1 MAKNFKKKRLFT
13 VAALTVLLALA
24 MLVFASCET
33 GKTYTLTFETGN
45 GSAVSPIKAK
55 AGDKIQLPDEPTL
68 DGHRFDGWYLSE
80 DFSGEKAALP
90 ETMPAENRTYY
101 AKFTAIKTAT
111 LTLDAAG
118 GVLETSVFE
127 LEAGEKVWRI
137 VSQAVPSLTGAVFGG
152 WFNGNS
158 AVTENTVMPANG
170 LTLTARY
177 KASYVVEVYLEDLN
191 GEYGAPTDQVTF
203 EGGSDWL
210 GREVRLGASVLK
222 APEGFLLDQTKTQPI
237 TLVAGENVY
246 KAYFYRADGYVY
258 YFVNTPQGAEAEGE
272 MDFATVT
279 YGAPHTVSESMFTVR
294 GYRFAGWSDS
304 PEGEVVYAAG
314 DEISQVKGTIMLYA
328 RWNYGAT
335 DAGGGADRI
344 YLLME
349 SPLKAVLERPVLG
362 EKTGSYD
369 PDTRLFEF
377 EIADGRTLKGRMHAD
392 GKGFAYFDG
401 DMTLTLTQVDGTA
414 AGKATIALDGLDAAL
429 YTPENG
435 AATEGSYTRVSPSVY
450 QFSSESVRFRFRI
463 EKSDG
468 EDVFVMSD
476 GYEGTYYYYNGGISY
491 PVVIL
496 DGFGAAAYLADSE
509 SSLLTG
515 AYAPS
520 GEEIE
525 VTYPNGDGEVRFLCR
540 LGEEQGRTTSGD
552 VVTVTVFYLA
562 DDTRGEYAIED
573 LSGAETYFYSDGFGK
588 AYYGEGAERRE
599 VDYVYYREHGYYV
612 VIDGKINYFGFVSM
626 YLDGKNVFGC
636 LNMTAKT
643 GGLAEHNTV
652 WTEEN
657 ARSGFTVKLRI
668 LDSRTAAIE
677 VSMTNGRWQR
687 VVTGENTYDGDA
699 KIYHFAAEWFAP
711 DTENIKYEQLL
722 APFYGDFYYKSQGT
736 SSFVIA
742 DDAFSE
748 YTVYDGSAV
757 YTLKCDGFGKG
768 SLLKRGDA
776 NSVPI
781 VYDYRHGYETENA
794 SYGFISFTLQMSLF
808 TVRVNEDTKE
818 GQLVTEFT
826 ELENRLPEQGEKFCF
841 AAVDYIGSEEVLYIP
856 ENITEVAPDAV
867 QGLLTL
873 KMVIFGDKVTTVGD
887 RAFVGNPYL
896 VSVIFGT
903 GIDHIGDD
911 AFSMATYLIDIH
923 FPNAEK
929 APSYI
934 GKNAFYRLDGIA
946 LVPST
951 TEWGG
956 LMTVYV
962 GGSFWGDASPS
973 AYVTLFNVNNK
984 AQDKDGNEVGAYSND
999 YSDFVTIAS
1008 EAGTD
1013 KKGKTYNLADG
1024 NKLFLSGGDSAIL
1037 FVEADGVT
1045 RRIWGAYRYDDYEK
1059 ITFRAGFTVDGEAVL
1074 YYGKPSGDDFVL
1086 RDKVFGAY
1094 DDGYITVVFDGY
1106 GAASVVI
1113 NAELSDGTYTLNGNE
1128 ITFAGIDGLASASF
1142 IPSETQENSS
1152 KLTLTYGGSSHTLT
1166 YTGKE
1171 KGSYYDLKLG
1181 AKIELDGK
1189 NIDNEGGTA
1198 KIYFKHQEYERK
1210 YKLEGTKLYIIWIE
1224 GTDGSEDVLWNWS
1237 FNSST
1242 RKITGY
1248 WNYHLDE
1255 YEYYFEFGLL
1265 AEGEEKGAYTSAAG
1279 DKLTLDGFFVA
1290 EYTPASGQAEKWNYF
1305 MMSDVSVLLT
1315 SGESY
1320 KLLVLDDASFTETE
1334 VTETSVAGQYYVA
1347 ERSYKVW
1354 LDGNGNMLYDSNMSV
1369 YTYVVEGNVFKL
1381 TSYDDSGTPHVHEG
1395 KFALETDGY
1404 IETAFYSYGYSYLR
1418 LFKEKLE
1425 YTTVSFKLDDK
1436 SYTLAIFENKFVYA
1450 YQYGQ
1455 AIAYTGSVAD
1465 YAAAKAAIA
1474 AKEDF
1479 EVTLDGTVYTASY
1492 DSDSW
1497 AWTFTPKS

>member
-841 AAVDYIGSEEVLYIP
+841 AAVDES
-856 ENITEVAPDAV
+856 
-867 QGLLTL
+867 
-873 KMVIFGDKVTTVGD
+873 
-887 RAFVGNPYL
+887 
-896 VSVIFGT
+896 
-903 GIDHIGDD
+903 
-911 AFSMATYLIDIH
+911 
-923 FPNAEK
+923 
-929 APSYI
+929 
-934 GKNAFYRLDGIA
+934 GKG
-946 LVPST
+946 
-951 TEWGG
+951 
-956 LMTVYV
+956 
-962 GGSFWGDASPS
+962 S
-973 AYVTLFNVNNK
+973 AYISFP
-984 AQDKDGNEVGAYSND
+984 DG
-999 YSDFVTIAS
+999 
-1008 EAGTD
+1008 
-1013 KKGKTYNLADG
+1013 
-1024 NKLFLSGGDSAIL
+1024 SGG
-1037 FVEADGVT
+1037 FV
-1045 RRIWGAYRYDDYEK
+1045 
-1059 ITFRAGFTVDGEAVL
+1059 
-1074 YYGKPSGDDFVL
+1074 
-1086 RDKVFGAY
+1086 
-1094 DDGYITVVFDGY
+1094 
-1106 GAASVVI
+1106 
-1113 NAELSDGTYTLNGNE
+1113 
-1128 ITFAGIDGLASASF
+1128 AGIDGAYTAVVFGNADGETVYVEYIFTADFFAQGFEALAQDGYASFVFRYYPAMGNYFFVFDSSEQENYVIDDGESRIEFSVNGDGTAWLNSLLCAVTRDGDEFVLTTASGARGVVRVVGDGTAQLASSERGTYFALADGTPTLEKEMLFLDGFGGATMQRYVAATETSESRIEDVASGTYVRLDSASGYYEYDVSF
-1142 IPSETQENSS
+1142 ADGGYENFRFAYGTITVGNSAVAVYILYDESREETFETSDGG
-1152 KLTLTYGGSSHTLT
+1152 TLLIDAYGQATFEDASG
-1166 YTGKE
+1166 E
-1171 KGSYYDLKLG
+1171 KRAAIASRAADTV
-1181 AKIELDGK
+1181 IEGRELMRVRVLDADGK
-1189 NIDNEGGTA
+1189 NYGAEKTYAVSEENGKKRLLPVDGGLGV
-1198 KIYFKHQEYERK
+1198 YFL
-1210 YKLEGTKLYIIWIE
+1210 LEGDKIL
-1224 GTDGSEDVLWNWS
+1224 SES
-1237 FNSST
+1237 
-1242 RKITGY
+1242 K
-1248 WNYHLDE
+1248 
-1255 YEYYFEFGLL
+1255 
-1265 AEGEEKGAYTSAAG
+1265 
-1279 DKLTLDGFFVA
+1279 
-1290 EYTPASGQAEKWNYF
+1290 
-1305 MMSDVSVLLT
+1305 
-1315 SGESY
+1315 
-1320 KLLVLDDASFTETE
+1320 LVLDGLGGGVLYCGETQSEVKGTYTAAERENEWIFRPDGTETE
-1334 VTETSVAGQYYVA
+1334 SFRFALMRGVPTTERESFDLFAVYAEQWECTLLSADWEVAAFGGYGSGTFIDRLGRVFSVYCEIVDENTVRIYGAAFG
-1347 ERSYKVW
+1347 EMW
-1354 LDGNGNMLYDSNMSV
+1354 LTADFLSGTFELYD
-1369 YTYVVEGNVFKL
+1369 
-1381 TSYDDSGTPHVHEG
+1381 
-1395 KFALETDGY
+1395 
-1404 IETAFYSYGYSYLR
+1404 
-1418 LFKEKLE
+1418 
-1425 YTTVSFKLDDK
+1425 
-1436 SYTLAIFENKFVYA
+1436 
-1450 YQYGQ
+1450 Q
-1455 AIAYTGSVAD
+1455 APA
-1465 YAAAKAAIA
+1465 
-1474 AKEDF
+1474 E
-1479 EVTLDGTVYTASY
+1479 
-1492 DSDSW
+1492 
-1497 AWTFTPKS
+1497 

>member
-13 VAALTVLLALA
+13 VAALIVLLALA
-24 MLVFASCET
+24 MLVFAACET

-55 AGDKIQLPDEPTL
+55 AGDKIDLPDEPTL

-279 YGAPHTVSESMFTVR
+279 YGAPHTVSESLFTVR

-392 GKGFAYFDG
+392 GKGFAYFDS
-401 DMTLTLTQVDGTA
+401 DMTLTLTQRDGTA

-573 LSGAETYFYSDGFGK
+573 LNGAETYFYSDGFGK
-588 AYYGEGAERRE
+588 AYYGEGTERRE

-687 VVTGENTYDGDA
+687 VITGENTYDEDA
-699 KIYHFAAEWFAP
+699 KIYHFAADWFAP

-841 AAVDYIGSEEVLYIP
+841 AAVDGS
-856 ENITEVAPDAV
+856 
-867 QGLLTL
+867 
-873 KMVIFGDKVTTVGD
+873 
-887 RAFVGNPYL
+887 
-896 VSVIFGT
+896 
-903 GIDHIGDD
+903 
-911 AFSMATYLIDIH
+911 
-923 FPNAEK
+923 
-929 APSYI
+929 
-934 GKNAFYRLDGIA
+934 GKG
-946 LVPST
+946 
-951 TEWGG
+951 
-956 LMTVYV
+956 
-962 GGSFWGDASPS
+962 S
-973 AYVTLFNVNNK
+973 AYISFP
-984 AQDKDGNEVGAYSND
+984 DG
-999 YSDFVTIAS
+999 
-1008 EAGTD
+1008 
-1013 KKGKTYNLADG
+1013 
-1024 NKLFLSGGDSAIL
+1024 SGG
-1037 FVEADGVT
+1037 FV
-1045 RRIWGAYRYDDYEK
+1045 
-1059 ITFRAGFTVDGEAVL
+1059 
-1074 YYGKPSGDDFVL
+1074 
-1086 RDKVFGAY
+1086 
-1094 DDGYITVVFDGY
+1094 
-1106 GAASVVI
+1106 
-1113 NAELSDGTYTLNGNE
+1113 
-1128 ITFAGIDGLASASF
+1128 AGIDGAYTAVVFGNADGETVYVEYTFTADFFAQGFEALAQDGYASFVFRYYPAMGNYFFVFDSSEQENYVIDDGESRIEFSVNGDGTAWLNSLLCAVTRDGDEFVLTTASGARGVVRVVGDGTAQLASSERGTYFALADGTPTLEKEMLFLDGFGGATMQRYVAATETSKSRIEDVASG
-1142 IPSETQENSS
+1142 
-1152 KLTLTYGGSSHTLT
+1152 TYVRLDSASGYYEYDVSFAD
-1166 YTGKE
+1166 
-1171 KGSYYDLKLG
+1171 GSYENFRFAYGTITVGNSAVAVYILYDESREETFETSDGGTLLIDAYGQATFEDASGEKRAAIASRAADTL
-1181 AKIELDGK
+1181 IEGRELMRVRVLDADGK
-1189 NIDNEGGTA
+1189 NYGAEKTYAVSEENGKKRLLPVDGGLGV
-1198 KIYFKHQEYERK
+1198 YFL
-1210 YKLEGTKLYIIWIE
+1210 LEGDKIL
-1224 GTDGSEDVLWNWS
+1224 SES
-1237 FNSST
+1237 
-1242 RKITGY
+1242 K
-1248 WNYHLDE
+1248 
-1255 YEYYFEFGLL
+1255 
-1265 AEGEEKGAYTSAAG
+1265 
-1279 DKLTLDGFFVA
+1279 
-1290 EYTPASGQAEKWNYF
+1290 
-1305 MMSDVSVLLT
+1305 
-1315 SGESY
+1315 
-1320 KLLVLDDASFTETE
+1320 LVLDGLGGGVLYCGETQSEVKGTYTAAERENEWIFRPDDTETE
-1334 VTETSVAGQYYVA
+1334 SFRFALMRGVPTTEGESFDLFAVYAEQWECTLLSADWEVAAFGGYGSGTFIDRLGRVFSVYCEIVDENTVRIYGAAFG
-1347 ERSYKVW
+1347 EMW
-1354 LDGNGNMLYDSNMSV
+1354 LTADFLSDTFELYD
-1369 YTYVVEGNVFKL
+1369 
-1381 TSYDDSGTPHVHEG
+1381 
-1395 KFALETDGY
+1395 
-1404 IETAFYSYGYSYLR
+1404 
-1418 LFKEKLE
+1418 
-1425 YTTVSFKLDDK
+1425 
-1436 SYTLAIFENKFVYA
+1436 
-1450 YQYGQ
+1450 Q
-1455 AIAYTGSVAD
+1455 APA
-1465 YAAAKAAIA
+1465 
-1474 AKEDF
+1474 E
-1479 EVTLDGTVYTASY
+1479 
-1492 DSDSW
+1492 
-1497 AWTFTPKS
+1497 

>member
-191 GEYGAPTDQVTF
+191 SEYGAPTDQVTF

-258 YFVNTPQGAEAEGE
+258 YFVNTPLGAEAEGE

-279 YGAPHTVSESMFTVR
+279 YGAPHTVSKSLFTVR

-841 AAVDYIGSEEVLYIP
+841 AAVDES
-856 ENITEVAPDAV
+856 
-867 QGLLTL
+867 
-873 KMVIFGDKVTTVGD
+873 
-887 RAFVGNPYL
+887 
-896 VSVIFGT
+896 
-903 GIDHIGDD
+903 
-911 AFSMATYLIDIH
+911 
-923 FPNAEK
+923 
-929 APSYI
+929 
-934 GKNAFYRLDGIA
+934 GKG
-946 LVPST
+946 
-951 TEWGG
+951 
-956 LMTVYV
+956 
-962 GGSFWGDASPS
+962 S
-973 AYVTLFNVNNK
+973 AYISFP
-984 AQDKDGNEVGAYSND
+984 DG
-999 YSDFVTIAS
+999 
-1008 EAGTD
+1008 
-1013 KKGKTYNLADG
+1013 
-1024 NKLFLSGGDSAIL
+1024 SGG
-1037 FVEADGVT
+1037 FV
-1045 RRIWGAYRYDDYEK
+1045 
-1059 ITFRAGFTVDGEAVL
+1059 
-1074 YYGKPSGDDFVL
+1074 
-1086 RDKVFGAY
+1086 
-1094 DDGYITVVFDGY
+1094 
-1106 GAASVVI
+1106 
-1113 NAELSDGTYTLNGNE
+1113 
-1128 ITFAGIDGLASASF
+1128 AGIDGAYTAVVFGNADGETVYVEYTFTADFFAQGFEALAQDGYASFVFRYYPAMGNYFFVFDSSEQENYVIDDGESRIEFSVNGDGTAWLNSLLCAVTRDGDEFVLTTASGARGVVRVVGDGTAQLASSERGTYFALADGTPTLEKEMLFLDGFGGATMQRYVAATETSESRIEDVASGTYVRLDSASGYYEYDVSF
-1142 IPSETQENSS
+1142 ADGGYENFRFAYGTITVGNSAVAVYILYDESQEESFETSDGG
-1152 KLTLTYGGSSHTLT
+1152 TLLIDAYGQATFEDASG
-1166 YTGKE
+1166 E
-1171 KGSYYDLKLG
+1171 KRAAIASRAADTV
-1181 AKIELDGK
+1181 IEGRELMRVRVLDADGK
-1189 NIDNEGGTA
+1189 NYGAEKTYAVSEENGKKRLLPVDGGLGV
-1198 KIYFKHQEYERK
+1198 YFL
-1210 YKLEGTKLYIIWIE
+1210 LEGDKILSESKLVLDGLGGGVLYCGE
-1224 GTDGSEDVLWNWS
+1224 TQSEVKGT
-1237 FNSST
+1237 
-1242 RKITGY
+1242 
-1248 WNYHLDE
+1248 
-1255 YEYYFEFGLL
+1255 
-1265 AEGEEKGAYTSAAG
+1265 YTSAERENEWIFRP
-1279 DKLTLDGFFVA
+1279 DGTEA
-1290 EYTPASGQAEKWNYF
+1290 ESFRFALMRGVPTTE
-1305 MMSDVSVLLT
+1305 
-1315 SGESY
+1315 GESFDLFAVY
-1320 KLLVLDDASFTETE
+1320 AEQWECTLLSADWE
-1334 VTETSVAGQYYVA
+1334 VAAFGGYGSGTFIDRLGRVFSVYCEIVDENTVRIYGAAFG
-1347 ERSYKVW
+1347 EMW
-1354 LDGNGNMLYDSNMSV
+1354 LTADFLSGTFELYD
-1369 YTYVVEGNVFKL
+1369 
-1381 TSYDDSGTPHVHEG
+1381 
-1395 KFALETDGY
+1395 
-1404 IETAFYSYGYSYLR
+1404 
-1418 LFKEKLE
+1418 
-1425 YTTVSFKLDDK
+1425 
-1436 SYTLAIFENKFVYA
+1436 
-1450 YQYGQ
+1450 Q
-1455 AIAYTGSVAD
+1455 APA
-1465 YAAAKAAIA
+1465 
-1474 AKEDF
+1474 E
-1479 EVTLDGTVYTASY
+1479 
-1492 DSDSW
+1492 
-1497 AWTFTPKS
+1497 

>member
-24 MLVFASCET
+24 MLVFAACET

-55 AGDKIQLPDEPTL
+55 AGDKIDLPDEPTL

-687 VVTGENTYDGDA
+687 VITGENTYDEDA
-699 KIYHFAAEWFAP
+699 KIYHFAADWFAP

-841 AAVDYIGSEEVLYIP
+841 AAVDGS
-856 ENITEVAPDAV
+856 
-867 QGLLTL
+867 
-873 KMVIFGDKVTTVGD
+873 
-887 RAFVGNPYL
+887 
-896 VSVIFGT
+896 
-903 GIDHIGDD
+903 
-911 AFSMATYLIDIH
+911 
-923 FPNAEK
+923 
-929 APSYI
+929 
-934 GKNAFYRLDGIA
+934 GKG
-946 LVPST
+946 
-951 TEWGG
+951 
-956 LMTVYV
+956 
-962 GGSFWGDASPS
+962 S
-973 AYVTLFNVNNK
+973 AYISFP
-984 AQDKDGNEVGAYSND
+984 DG
-999 YSDFVTIAS
+999 
-1008 EAGTD
+1008 
-1013 KKGKTYNLADG
+1013 
-1024 NKLFLSGGDSAIL
+1024 SGG
-1037 FVEADGVT
+1037 FV
-1045 RRIWGAYRYDDYEK
+1045 
-1059 ITFRAGFTVDGEAVL
+1059 
-1074 YYGKPSGDDFVL
+1074 
-1086 RDKVFGAY
+1086 
-1094 DDGYITVVFDGY
+1094 
-1106 GAASVVI
+1106 
-1113 NAELSDGTYTLNGNE
+1113 
-1128 ITFAGIDGLASASF
+1128 AGIDGAYTAVVFGNADGETVYVEYTFTADFFAQGFEALAQDGYASFVFRYYPAMGNYFFVFDSSEQENYVIDDGESRIEFSVNGDGTAWLNSLLCAVTRDGDEFVLTTASGARGVVRVVGDGTAQLASSERGTYFALADGTPTLEKEMLFLDGFGGATMQRYVAATETSESRIEDVASGTYVRLDSASGYYEYDVSF
-1142 IPSETQENSS
+1142 ADGGYENFRFAYGTITVGNSAVAVYILYDESQEESFETSDGG
-1152 KLTLTYGGSSHTLT
+1152 TLLIDAYGQATFEDASG
-1166 YTGKE
+1166 E
-1171 KGSYYDLKLG
+1171 KRAAIASRAADTV
-1181 AKIELDGK
+1181 IEGRELMRVRVLDADGK
-1189 NIDNEGGTA
+1189 NYGAEKTYAVSEENGKKRLLPVDGGLGV
-1198 KIYFKHQEYERK
+1198 YFL
-1210 YKLEGTKLYIIWIE
+1210 LEGDKILSESKLVLDGLGGGVLYCGE
-1224 GTDGSEDVLWNWS
+1224 TQSEVKGT
-1237 FNSST
+1237 
-1242 RKITGY
+1242 
-1248 WNYHLDE
+1248 
-1255 YEYYFEFGLL
+1255 
-1265 AEGEEKGAYTSAAG
+1265 YTSAERENEWIFRP
-1279 DKLTLDGFFVA
+1279 DGTEA
-1290 EYTPASGQAEKWNYF
+1290 ESFRFALMRGVPTTE
-1305 MMSDVSVLLT
+1305 
-1315 SGESY
+1315 GESFDLFAVY
-1320 KLLVLDDASFTETE
+1320 AEQWECTLLSADWE
-1334 VTETSVAGQYYVA
+1334 VAAFGGYGSGTFIDRLGRVFSVYCEIVDENTVRIYGAAFG
-1347 ERSYKVW
+1347 EMW
-1354 LDGNGNMLYDSNMSV
+1354 LTADFLSGTFELYD
-1369 YTYVVEGNVFKL
+1369 
-1381 TSYDDSGTPHVHEG
+1381 
-1395 KFALETDGY
+1395 
-1404 IETAFYSYGYSYLR
+1404 
-1418 LFKEKLE
+1418 
-1425 YTTVSFKLDDK
+1425 
-1436 SYTLAIFENKFVYA
+1436 
-1450 YQYGQ
+1450 Q
-1455 AIAYTGSVAD
+1455 APA
-1465 YAAAKAAIA
+1465 
-1474 AKEDF
+1474 E
-1479 EVTLDGTVYTASY
+1479 
-1492 DSDSW
+1492 
-1497 AWTFTPKS
+1497 

>member
-24 MLVFASCET
+24 MLVFAACET

-55 AGDKIQLPDEPTL
+55 AGDKIDLPDEPTL

-450 QFSSESVRFRFRI
+450 QFSSESIRFRFRI

-573 LSGAETYFYSDGFGK
+573 LNGAETYFYSDGFGK

-687 VVTGENTYDGDA
+687 VVTGENTYDEDA
-699 KIYHFAAEWFAP
+699 KIYHFAADWFAP

-757 YTLKCDGFGKG
+757 YTLKCNGFGKG

-841 AAVDYIGSEEVLYIP
+841 AAVDES
-856 ENITEVAPDAV
+856 
-867 QGLLTL
+867 
-873 KMVIFGDKVTTVGD
+873 
-887 RAFVGNPYL
+887 
-896 VSVIFGT
+896 
-903 GIDHIGDD
+903 
-911 AFSMATYLIDIH
+911 
-923 FPNAEK
+923 
-929 APSYI
+929 
-934 GKNAFYRLDGIA
+934 GKG
-946 LVPST
+946 
-951 TEWGG
+951 
-956 LMTVYV
+956 
-962 GGSFWGDASPS
+962 S
-973 AYVTLFNVNNK
+973 AYISFP
-984 AQDKDGNEVGAYSND
+984 DG
-999 YSDFVTIAS
+999 
-1008 EAGTD
+1008 
-1013 KKGKTYNLADG
+1013 
-1024 NKLFLSGGDSAIL
+1024 SGG
-1037 FVEADGVT
+1037 FV
-1045 RRIWGAYRYDDYEK
+1045 
-1059 ITFRAGFTVDGEAVL
+1059 
-1074 YYGKPSGDDFVL
+1074 
-1086 RDKVFGAY
+1086 
-1094 DDGYITVVFDGY
+1094 
-1106 GAASVVI
+1106 
-1113 NAELSDGTYTLNGNE
+1113 
-1128 ITFAGIDGLASASF
+1128 AGIDGAYTAVVFGNADGETVYVEYIFTADFFAQGFEALAQDGYASFVFRYYPAMGNYFFVFDSSEQENYVIDDGESRIEFSVNGDGTAWLNSLLCAVTRDGDEFVLTTASGARGVVRVVGDGTAQLASSERGTYFALADGTPTLEKEMLFLDGFGGATMQRYVAATETSESRIEDVASGTYVRLDSASGYYEYDVSF
-1142 IPSETQENSS
+1142 ADGGYENFRFAYGTITVGNSAVAVYILYDESREETFETSDGG
-1152 KLTLTYGGSSHTLT
+1152 TLLIDAYGQATFEDASG
-1166 YTGKE
+1166 E
-1171 KGSYYDLKLG
+1171 KRAAIASRAADTV
-1181 AKIELDGK
+1181 IEGRELMRVRVLDADGK
-1189 NIDNEGGTA
+1189 NYGAEKTYAVSEENGKKRLLPVDGGLGV
-1198 KIYFKHQEYERK
+1198 YFL
-1210 YKLEGTKLYIIWIE
+1210 LEGDKIL
-1224 GTDGSEDVLWNWS
+1224 SES
-1237 FNSST
+1237 
-1242 RKITGY
+1242 K
-1248 WNYHLDE
+1248 
-1255 YEYYFEFGLL
+1255 
-1265 AEGEEKGAYTSAAG
+1265 
-1279 DKLTLDGFFVA
+1279 
-1290 EYTPASGQAEKWNYF
+1290 
-1305 MMSDVSVLLT
+1305 
-1315 SGESY
+1315 
-1320 KLLVLDDASFTETE
+1320 LVLDGLGGGVLYCGETQSEVKGTYTAAERENEWIFRPDGTETE
-1334 VTETSVAGQYYVA
+1334 SFRFALMRGVPTTEGESFDLFAVYAEQWECTLLSADWEVAAFGGYGSGTFIDRLGRVFSVYCEIVDENTVRIYGAAFG
-1347 ERSYKVW
+1347 EMW
-1354 LDGNGNMLYDSNMSV
+1354 LTADFLSGTFELYD
-1369 YTYVVEGNVFKL
+1369 
-1381 TSYDDSGTPHVHEG
+1381 
-1395 KFALETDGY
+1395 
-1404 IETAFYSYGYSYLR
+1404 
-1418 LFKEKLE
+1418 
-1425 YTTVSFKLDDK
+1425 
-1436 SYTLAIFENKFVYA
+1436 
-1450 YQYGQ
+1450 Q
-1455 AIAYTGSVAD
+1455 APA
-1465 YAAAKAAIA
+1465 
-1474 AKEDF
+1474 E
-1479 EVTLDGTVYTASY
+1479 
-1492 DSDSW
+1492 
-1497 AWTFTPKS
+1497 

>member
-279 YGAPHTVSESMFTVR
+279 YGAPHTVSESRFTVR

-841 AAVDYIGSEEVLYIP
+841 AAVDES
-856 ENITEVAPDAV
+856 
-867 QGLLTL
+867 
-873 KMVIFGDKVTTVGD
+873 
-887 RAFVGNPYL
+887 
-896 VSVIFGT
+896 
-903 GIDHIGDD
+903 
-911 AFSMATYLIDIH
+911 
-923 FPNAEK
+923 
-929 APSYI
+929 
-934 GKNAFYRLDGIA
+934 GKG
-946 LVPST
+946 
-951 TEWGG
+951 
-956 LMTVYV
+956 
-962 GGSFWGDASPS
+962 S
-973 AYVTLFNVNNK
+973 AYISFP
-984 AQDKDGNEVGAYSND
+984 DG
-999 YSDFVTIAS
+999 
-1008 EAGTD
+1008 
-1013 KKGKTYNLADG
+1013 
-1024 NKLFLSGGDSAIL
+1024 SGG
-1037 FVEADGVT
+1037 FV
-1045 RRIWGAYRYDDYEK
+1045 
-1059 ITFRAGFTVDGEAVL
+1059 
-1074 YYGKPSGDDFVL
+1074 
-1086 RDKVFGAY
+1086 
-1094 DDGYITVVFDGY
+1094 
-1106 GAASVVI
+1106 
-1113 NAELSDGTYTLNGNE
+1113 
-1128 ITFAGIDGLASASF
+1128 AGIDGAYTAVVFGNADGETVYVEYTFTADFFAQGFEALAQDGYASFVFRYYPAMGNYFFVFDSSEQENYVIDDGESRIEFSVNGDGTAWLNSLLCAVTRDGDEFVLTTASGARGVVRVVGDGTAQLASSERGTYFALADGTPTLEKEMLFLDGFGGATMQRYVAATETSESRIEDVASGTYVRLDSASGYYEYDVSF
-1142 IPSETQENSS
+1142 ADGGYENFRFAYGTITVGNSAVAVYILYDESQEESFETSDGG
-1152 KLTLTYGGSSHTLT
+1152 TLLIDAYGQATFEDASG
-1166 YTGKE
+1166 E
-1171 KGSYYDLKLG
+1171 KRAAIASRAADTV
-1181 AKIELDGK
+1181 IEGRELMRVRVLDADGK
-1189 NIDNEGGTA
+1189 NYGAEKTYAVSEENGKKRLLPVDGGLGV
-1198 KIYFKHQEYERK
+1198 YFL
-1210 YKLEGTKLYIIWIE
+1210 LEGDKILSESKLVLDGLGGGVLYCGE
-1224 GTDGSEDVLWNWS
+1224 TQSEVKGT
-1237 FNSST
+1237 
-1242 RKITGY
+1242 
-1248 WNYHLDE
+1248 
-1255 YEYYFEFGLL
+1255 
-1265 AEGEEKGAYTSAAG
+1265 YTSAERENEWIFRP
-1279 DKLTLDGFFVA
+1279 DGTEA
-1290 EYTPASGQAEKWNYF
+1290 ESFRFALMRGVPTTE
-1305 MMSDVSVLLT
+1305 
-1315 SGESY
+1315 GESFDLFAVY
-1320 KLLVLDDASFTETE
+1320 AEQWECTLLSADWE
-1334 VTETSVAGQYYVA
+1334 VAAFGGYGSGTFIDRLGRVFSVYCEIVDENTVRIYGAAFG
-1347 ERSYKVW
+1347 EMW
-1354 LDGNGNMLYDSNMSV
+1354 LTADFLSGTFELYD
-1369 YTYVVEGNVFKL
+1369 
-1381 TSYDDSGTPHVHEG
+1381 
-1395 KFALETDGY
+1395 
-1404 IETAFYSYGYSYLR
+1404 
-1418 LFKEKLE
+1418 
-1425 YTTVSFKLDDK
+1425 
-1436 SYTLAIFENKFVYA
+1436 
-1450 YQYGQ
+1450 Q
-1455 AIAYTGSVAD
+1455 APA
-1465 YAAAKAAIA
+1465 
-1474 AKEDF
+1474 E
-1479 EVTLDGTVYTASY
+1479 
-1492 DSDSW
+1492 
-1497 AWTFTPKS
+1497 

>member
-258 YFVNTPQGAEAEGE
+258 YFVNTPLGAEAEGE

-279 YGAPHTVSESMFTVR
+279 YGAPHTVSKSLFTVR

-304 PEGEVVYAAG
+304 PEGEVVYAEG

-450 QFSSESVRFRFRI
+450 QFSSESIRFRFRI

-573 LSGAETYFYSDGFGK
+573 LNGAETYFYSDGFGK

-687 VVTGENTYDGDA
+687 VVTGENTYDEDA
-699 KIYHFAAEWFAP
+699 KIYHFAADWFAP

-757 YTLKCDGFGKG
+757 YTLKCNGFGKG

-841 AAVDYIGSEEVLYIP
+841 AAVDES
-856 ENITEVAPDAV
+856 
-867 QGLLTL
+867 
-873 KMVIFGDKVTTVGD
+873 
-887 RAFVGNPYL
+887 
-896 VSVIFGT
+896 
-903 GIDHIGDD
+903 
-911 AFSMATYLIDIH
+911 
-923 FPNAEK
+923 
-929 APSYI
+929 
-934 GKNAFYRLDGIA
+934 GKG
-946 LVPST
+946 
-951 TEWGG
+951 
-956 LMTVYV
+956 
-962 GGSFWGDASPS
+962 S
-973 AYVTLFNVNNK
+973 AYISFP
-984 AQDKDGNEVGAYSND
+984 DG
-999 YSDFVTIAS
+999 
-1008 EAGTD
+1008 
-1013 KKGKTYNLADG
+1013 
-1024 NKLFLSGGDSAIL
+1024 SGG
-1037 FVEADGVT
+1037 FV
-1045 RRIWGAYRYDDYEK
+1045 
-1059 ITFRAGFTVDGEAVL
+1059 
-1074 YYGKPSGDDFVL
+1074 
-1086 RDKVFGAY
+1086 
-1094 DDGYITVVFDGY
+1094 
-1106 GAASVVI
+1106 
-1113 NAELSDGTYTLNGNE
+1113 
-1128 ITFAGIDGLASASF
+1128 AGIDGAYTAVVFGNADGETVYVEYIFTADFFAQGFEALAQDGYASFVFRYYPAMGNYFFVFDSSEQENYVIDDGESRIEFSVNGDGTAWLNSLLCAVTRDGDEFVLTTASGARGVVRVVGDGTAQLASSERGTYFALADGTPTLEKEMLFLDGFGGATMQRYVAATETSESRIEDVASGTYVRLDSASGYYEYDVSF
-1142 IPSETQENSS
+1142 ADGGYENFRFAYGTITVGNSAVAVYILYDESREETFETSDGG
-1152 KLTLTYGGSSHTLT
+1152 TLLIDAYGQATFEDASG
-1166 YTGKE
+1166 E
-1171 KGSYYDLKLG
+1171 KRAAIASRAADTV
-1181 AKIELDGK
+1181 IEGRELMRVRVLDADGK
-1189 NIDNEGGTA
+1189 NYGAEKTYAVSEENGKKRLLPVDGGLGV
-1198 KIYFKHQEYERK
+1198 YFL
-1210 YKLEGTKLYIIWIE
+1210 LEGDKILSESKLVLDGLGGGVLYCGE
-1224 GTDGSEDVLWNWS
+1224 TQSEVKGT
-1237 FNSST
+1237 
-1242 RKITGY
+1242 
-1248 WNYHLDE
+1248 
-1255 YEYYFEFGLL
+1255 
-1265 AEGEEKGAYTSAAG
+1265 YTSAERENEWIFRP
-1279 DKLTLDGFFVA
+1279 DGTEA
-1290 EYTPASGQAEKWNYF
+1290 ESFRFALMRGVPTTE
-1305 MMSDVSVLLT
+1305 
-1315 SGESY
+1315 GESFDLFAVY
-1320 KLLVLDDASFTETE
+1320 AEQWECTLLSADWE
-1334 VTETSVAGQYYVA
+1334 VAAFGGYGSGTFIDRLGRVFSVYCEIVDENTVRIYGAAFG
-1347 ERSYKVW
+1347 EMW
-1354 LDGNGNMLYDSNMSV
+1354 LTADFLSGTFELYD
-1369 YTYVVEGNVFKL
+1369 
-1381 TSYDDSGTPHVHEG
+1381 
-1395 KFALETDGY
+1395 
-1404 IETAFYSYGYSYLR
+1404 
-1418 LFKEKLE
+1418 
-1425 YTTVSFKLDDK
+1425 
-1436 SYTLAIFENKFVYA
+1436 
-1450 YQYGQ
+1450 Q
-1455 AIAYTGSVAD
+1455 APA
-1465 YAAAKAAIA
+1465 
-1474 AKEDF
+1474 E
-1479 EVTLDGTVYTASY
+1479 
-1492 DSDSW
+1492 
-1497 AWTFTPKS
+1497 

>member
-24 MLVFASCET
+24 MLVFAACET

-55 AGDKIQLPDEPTL
+55 AGDKIDLPDEPTL

-127 LEAGEKVWRI
+127 LEPGEKVWRI

-841 AAVDYIGSEEVLYIP
+841 AAVDES
-856 ENITEVAPDAV
+856 
-867 QGLLTL
+867 
-873 KMVIFGDKVTTVGD
+873 
-887 RAFVGNPYL
+887 
-896 VSVIFGT
+896 
-903 GIDHIGDD
+903 
-911 AFSMATYLIDIH
+911 
-923 FPNAEK
+923 
-929 APSYI
+929 
-934 GKNAFYRLDGIA
+934 GKG
-946 LVPST
+946 
-951 TEWGG
+951 
-956 LMTVYV
+956 
-962 GGSFWGDASPS
+962 S
-973 AYVTLFNVNNK
+973 AYISFP
-984 AQDKDGNEVGAYSND
+984 DG
-999 YSDFVTIAS
+999 
-1008 EAGTD
+1008 
-1013 KKGKTYNLADG
+1013 
-1024 NKLFLSGGDSAIL
+1024 SGG
-1037 FVEADGVT
+1037 FV
-1045 RRIWGAYRYDDYEK
+1045 
-1059 ITFRAGFTVDGEAVL
+1059 
-1074 YYGKPSGDDFVL
+1074 
-1086 RDKVFGAY
+1086 
-1094 DDGYITVVFDGY
+1094 
-1106 GAASVVI
+1106 
-1113 NAELSDGTYTLNGNE
+1113 
-1128 ITFAGIDGLASASF
+1128 AGIDGAYTAVVFGNADGETVYVEYTFTADFFAQGFEALAQDGYASFVFRYYPAMGNYFFVFDSSEQENYVIDDGESRIEFSVNGDGTAWLNSLLCAVTRDGDEFVLTTASGARGVVRVVGDGTAQLASSERGTYFALADGTPTLEKEMLFLDGFGGATMQRYVAATETSESRIEDVASGTYVRLDSASGYYEYDVSF
-1142 IPSETQENSS
+1142 ADGGYENFRFAYGTITVGNSAVAVYILYDESQEESFETSDGG
-1152 KLTLTYGGSSHTLT
+1152 TLLIDAYGQATFEDASG
-1166 YTGKE
+1166 E
-1171 KGSYYDLKLG
+1171 KRAAIASRAADTV
-1181 AKIELDGK
+1181 IEGRELMRVRVLDADGK
-1189 NIDNEGGTA
+1189 NYGAEKTYAVSEENGKKRLLPVDGGLGV
-1198 KIYFKHQEYERK
+1198 YFL
-1210 YKLEGTKLYIIWIE
+1210 LEGDKILSESKLVLDGLGGGVLYCGE
-1224 GTDGSEDVLWNWS
+1224 TQSEVKGT
-1237 FNSST
+1237 
-1242 RKITGY
+1242 
-1248 WNYHLDE
+1248 
-1255 YEYYFEFGLL
+1255 
-1265 AEGEEKGAYTSAAG
+1265 YTSAERENEWIFRP
-1279 DKLTLDGFFVA
+1279 DGTEA
-1290 EYTPASGQAEKWNYF
+1290 ESFRFALMRGVPTTE
-1305 MMSDVSVLLT
+1305 
-1315 SGESY
+1315 GESFDLFAVY
-1320 KLLVLDDASFTETE
+1320 AEQWECTLLSADWE
-1334 VTETSVAGQYYVA
+1334 VAAFGGYGSGTFIDRLGRVFSVYCEIVDENTVRIYGAAFG
-1347 ERSYKVW
+1347 EMW
-1354 LDGNGNMLYDSNMSV
+1354 LTADFLSGTFELYD
-1369 YTYVVEGNVFKL
+1369 
-1381 TSYDDSGTPHVHEG
+1381 
-1395 KFALETDGY
+1395 
-1404 IETAFYSYGYSYLR
+1404 
-1418 LFKEKLE
+1418 
-1425 YTTVSFKLDDK
+1425 
-1436 SYTLAIFENKFVYA
+1436 
-1450 YQYGQ
+1450 Q
-1455 AIAYTGSVAD
+1455 APA
-1465 YAAAKAAIA
+1465 
-1474 AKEDF
+1474 E
-1479 EVTLDGTVYTASY
+1479 
-1492 DSDSW
+1492 
-1497 AWTFTPKS
+1497 

>member
-24 MLVFASCET
+24 MLVFAACET

-55 AGDKIQLPDEPTL
+55 AGDKIDLPDEPTL

-279 YGAPHTVSESMFTVR
+279 YGAPHTVSESLFTVR

-392 GKGFAYFDG
+392 GKGFAYFDS

-573 LSGAETYFYSDGFGK
+573 LNGAETYFYSDGFGK

-687 VVTGENTYDGDA
+687 VITGENTYDEDA
-699 KIYHFAAEWFAP
+699 KIYHFAADWFAP

-841 AAVDYIGSEEVLYIP
+841 AAVDGS
-856 ENITEVAPDAV
+856 
-867 QGLLTL
+867 
-873 KMVIFGDKVTTVGD
+873 
-887 RAFVGNPYL
+887 
-896 VSVIFGT
+896 
-903 GIDHIGDD
+903 
-911 AFSMATYLIDIH
+911 
-923 FPNAEK
+923 
-929 APSYI
+929 
-934 GKNAFYRLDGIA
+934 GKG
-946 LVPST
+946 
-951 TEWGG
+951 
-956 LMTVYV
+956 
-962 GGSFWGDASPS
+962 S
-973 AYVTLFNVNNK
+973 AYISFP
-984 AQDKDGNEVGAYSND
+984 DG
-999 YSDFVTIAS
+999 
-1008 EAGTD
+1008 
-1013 KKGKTYNLADG
+1013 
-1024 NKLFLSGGDSAIL
+1024 SGG
-1037 FVEADGVT
+1037 FV
-1045 RRIWGAYRYDDYEK
+1045 
-1059 ITFRAGFTVDGEAVL
+1059 
-1074 YYGKPSGDDFVL
+1074 
-1086 RDKVFGAY
+1086 
-1094 DDGYITVVFDGY
+1094 
-1106 GAASVVI
+1106 
-1113 NAELSDGTYTLNGNE
+1113 
-1128 ITFAGIDGLASASF
+1128 AGIDGAYTAVVFGNADGETVYVEYTFTADFFAQGFEALAQDGYASFVFRYYPAMGNYFFVFDSSEQENYVIDDGESRIEFSVNGDGTAWLNSLLCAVTRDGDEFVLTTASGARGVVRVVGDGTAQLASSERGTYFALADGTPTLEKEMLFLDGFGGATMQRYVAATETSKSRIEDVASG
-1142 IPSETQENSS
+1142 
-1152 KLTLTYGGSSHTLT
+1152 TYVRLDSASGYYEYDVSFAD
-1166 YTGKE
+1166 
-1171 KGSYYDLKLG
+1171 GSYENFRFAYGTITVGNSAVAVYILYDESREESFETSDGGMLLIDAYGQATFEDASGEKRAAIASRAADTL
-1181 AKIELDGK
+1181 IEGRELMRVRVLDADGK
-1189 NIDNEGGTA
+1189 NYGAEKTYAVSEENGKKRLLPVDGGLGV
-1198 KIYFKHQEYERK
+1198 YFL
-1210 YKLEGTKLYIIWIE
+1210 LEGDKIL
-1224 GTDGSEDVLWNWS
+1224 SES
-1237 FNSST
+1237 
-1242 RKITGY
+1242 K
-1248 WNYHLDE
+1248 
-1255 YEYYFEFGLL
+1255 
-1265 AEGEEKGAYTSAAG
+1265 
-1279 DKLTLDGFFVA
+1279 
-1290 EYTPASGQAEKWNYF
+1290 
-1305 MMSDVSVLLT
+1305 
-1315 SGESY
+1315 
-1320 KLLVLDDASFTETE
+1320 LVLDGLGGGVLYCGETQSEVKGTYTAAERENEWIFRPDDTETE
-1334 VTETSVAGQYYVA
+1334 SFRFALMRGVPTTEGESFDLFAVYAEQWECTLLSADWEVAAFGGYGSGTFIDRLGRVFSVYCEIVDENTVRIYGAAFG
-1347 ERSYKVW
+1347 EMW
-1354 LDGNGNMLYDSNMSV
+1354 LTADFLSGTFELYD
-1369 YTYVVEGNVFKL
+1369 
-1381 TSYDDSGTPHVHEG
+1381 
-1395 KFALETDGY
+1395 
-1404 IETAFYSYGYSYLR
+1404 
-1418 LFKEKLE
+1418 
-1425 YTTVSFKLDDK
+1425 
-1436 SYTLAIFENKFVYA
+1436 
-1450 YQYGQ
+1450 Q
-1455 AIAYTGSVAD
+1455 APA
-1465 YAAAKAAIA
+1465 
-1474 AKEDF
+1474 E
-1479 EVTLDGTVYTASY
+1479 
-1492 DSDSW
+1492 
-1497 AWTFTPKS
+1497 

>member
-24 MLVFASCET
+24 MLVFAACET

-55 AGDKIQLPDEPTL
+55 AGDKIDLPDEPTL

-279 YGAPHTVSESMFTVR
+279 YGAPHTVSESLFTVR

-344 YLLME
+344 YLLIE

-392 GKGFAYFDG
+392 GKGFAYFDS

-573 LSGAETYFYSDGFGK
+573 LNGAETYFYSDGFGK
-588 AYYGEGAERRE
+588 AYYGEGTERRE

-687 VVTGENTYDGDA
+687 VITGENTYDEDA
-699 KIYHFAAEWFAP
+699 KIYHFAADWFAP

-841 AAVDYIGSEEVLYIP
+841 AAVDGS
-856 ENITEVAPDAV
+856 
-867 QGLLTL
+867 
-873 KMVIFGDKVTTVGD
+873 
-887 RAFVGNPYL
+887 
-896 VSVIFGT
+896 
-903 GIDHIGDD
+903 
-911 AFSMATYLIDIH
+911 
-923 FPNAEK
+923 
-929 APSYI
+929 
-934 GKNAFYRLDGIA
+934 GKG
-946 LVPST
+946 
-951 TEWGG
+951 
-956 LMTVYV
+956 
-962 GGSFWGDASPS
+962 S
-973 AYVTLFNVNNK
+973 AYISFP
-984 AQDKDGNEVGAYSND
+984 DG
-999 YSDFVTIAS
+999 
-1008 EAGTD
+1008 
-1013 KKGKTYNLADG
+1013 
-1024 NKLFLSGGDSAIL
+1024 SGG
-1037 FVEADGVT
+1037 FV
-1045 RRIWGAYRYDDYEK
+1045 
-1059 ITFRAGFTVDGEAVL
+1059 
-1074 YYGKPSGDDFVL
+1074 
-1086 RDKVFGAY
+1086 
-1094 DDGYITVVFDGY
+1094 
-1106 GAASVVI
+1106 
-1113 NAELSDGTYTLNGNE
+1113 
-1128 ITFAGIDGLASASF
+1128 AGIDGAYTAVVFGNADGETVYVEYTFTADFFAQGFEALAQDGYASFVFRYYPAMGNYFFVFDSSEQENYVIDDGESRIEFSVNGDGTAWLNSLLCAVTRDGDEFVLTTASGARGVVRVVGDGTAQLASSERGTYFALADGTPTLEKEMLFLDGFGGATMQRYVAATETSESRIEDVASGTYVRLDSASGYYEYDVSF
-1142 IPSETQENSS
+1142 ADGGYENFRFAYGTITVGNSAVAVYILYDESREESFETSDGGMLLIDAYGQATFEDASGEKRAAIAS
-1152 KLTLTYGGSSHTLT
+1152 RAADTL
-1166 YTGKE
+1166 
-1171 KGSYYDLKLG
+1171 
-1181 AKIELDGK
+1181 IEGRELMRVRVLDADGK
-1189 NIDNEGGTA
+1189 NYGAEKTYAVSEENGKKRLLPVDGGLGV
-1198 KIYFKHQEYERK
+1198 YFL
-1210 YKLEGTKLYIIWIE
+1210 LEGDKIL
-1224 GTDGSEDVLWNWS
+1224 SES
-1237 FNSST
+1237 
-1242 RKITGY
+1242 K
-1248 WNYHLDE
+1248 
-1255 YEYYFEFGLL
+1255 
-1265 AEGEEKGAYTSAAG
+1265 
-1279 DKLTLDGFFVA
+1279 
-1290 EYTPASGQAEKWNYF
+1290 
-1305 MMSDVSVLLT
+1305 
-1315 SGESY
+1315 
-1320 KLLVLDDASFTETE
+1320 LVLDGLGGGVLYCGETQSE
-1334 VTETSVAGQYYVA
+1334 VKGTYTAA
-1347 ERSYKVW
+1347 ERKNEWIFRPDGTEAESFRFALMRGVPTTEGESFDLFAVYAEQWECTLLSADWEVAAFGGYGSGTFIDRLGRVFSVYCEIVDENTVRIYGAAFGEMW
-1354 LDGNGNMLYDSNMSV
+1354 LTADFLSGTFELYD
-1369 YTYVVEGNVFKL
+1369 
-1381 TSYDDSGTPHVHEG
+1381 
-1395 KFALETDGY
+1395 
-1404 IETAFYSYGYSYLR
+1404 
-1418 LFKEKLE
+1418 
-1425 YTTVSFKLDDK
+1425 
-1436 SYTLAIFENKFVYA
+1436 
-1450 YQYGQ
+1450 Q
-1455 AIAYTGSVAD
+1455 APA
-1465 YAAAKAAIA
+1465 
-1474 AKEDF
+1474 E
-1479 EVTLDGTVYTASY
+1479 
-1492 DSDSW
+1492 
-1497 AWTFTPKS
+1497 

>member
-24 MLVFASCET
+24 MLVFAACET

-55 AGDKIQLPDEPTL
+55 AGDKIDLPDEPTL

-137 VSQAVPSLTGAVFGG
+137 ASQAVPSLTGAVFGG

-687 VVTGENTYDGDA
+687 VITGENTYDEDA
-699 KIYHFAAEWFAP
+699 KIYHFAADWFAP

-841 AAVDYIGSEEVLYIP
+841 AAVDES
-856 ENITEVAPDAV
+856 
-867 QGLLTL
+867 
-873 KMVIFGDKVTTVGD
+873 
-887 RAFVGNPYL
+887 
-896 VSVIFGT
+896 
-903 GIDHIGDD
+903 
-911 AFSMATYLIDIH
+911 
-923 FPNAEK
+923 
-929 APSYI
+929 
-934 GKNAFYRLDGIA
+934 GKG
-946 LVPST
+946 
-951 TEWGG
+951 
-956 LMTVYV
+956 
-962 GGSFWGDASPS
+962 S
-973 AYVTLFNVNNK
+973 AYISFP
-984 AQDKDGNEVGAYSND
+984 DG
-999 YSDFVTIAS
+999 
-1008 EAGTD
+1008 
-1013 KKGKTYNLADG
+1013 
-1024 NKLFLSGGDSAIL
+1024 SGG
-1037 FVEADGVT
+1037 FV
-1045 RRIWGAYRYDDYEK
+1045 
-1059 ITFRAGFTVDGEAVL
+1059 
-1074 YYGKPSGDDFVL
+1074 
-1086 RDKVFGAY
+1086 
-1094 DDGYITVVFDGY
+1094 
-1106 GAASVVI
+1106 
-1113 NAELSDGTYTLNGNE
+1113 
-1128 ITFAGIDGLASASF
+1128 AGIDGAYTAVVFGNADGETVYVEYTFTADFFAQGFEALAQDGYASFVFRYYPAMGNYFFVFDSSEQENYVIDDGESRIEFSVNGDGTAWLNSLLCAVTRDGDEFVLTTASGARGVVRVVGDGTAQLASSERGTYFALADGTPTLEKEMLFLDGFGGATMQRYVAATETSESRIEDVASGTYVRLDSASGYYEYDVSF
-1142 IPSETQENSS
+1142 ADGGYENFRFAYGTITVGNSAVAVYILYDESQEESFETSDGG
-1152 KLTLTYGGSSHTLT
+1152 TLLIDAYGQATFEDASG
-1166 YTGKE
+1166 E
-1171 KGSYYDLKLG
+1171 KRAAIASRAADTV
-1181 AKIELDGK
+1181 IEGRELMRVRVLDADGK
-1189 NIDNEGGTA
+1189 NYGAEKTYAVSEENGKKRLLPVDGGLGV
-1198 KIYFKHQEYERK
+1198 YFL
-1210 YKLEGTKLYIIWIE
+1210 LEGDKILSESKLVLDGLGGGVLYCGE
-1224 GTDGSEDVLWNWS
+1224 TQSEVKGT
-1237 FNSST
+1237 
-1242 RKITGY
+1242 
-1248 WNYHLDE
+1248 
-1255 YEYYFEFGLL
+1255 
-1265 AEGEEKGAYTSAAG
+1265 YTSAERENEWIFRP
-1279 DKLTLDGFFVA
+1279 DGTEA
-1290 EYTPASGQAEKWNYF
+1290 ESFRFALMRGVPTTE
-1305 MMSDVSVLLT
+1305 
-1315 SGESY
+1315 GESFDLFAVY
-1320 KLLVLDDASFTETE
+1320 AEQWECTLLSADWE
-1334 VTETSVAGQYYVA
+1334 VAAFGGYGSGTFIDRLGRVFSVYCEIVDENTVRIYGAAFG
-1347 ERSYKVW
+1347 EMW
-1354 LDGNGNMLYDSNMSV
+1354 LTADFLSGTFELYD
-1369 YTYVVEGNVFKL
+1369 
-1381 TSYDDSGTPHVHEG
+1381 
-1395 KFALETDGY
+1395 
-1404 IETAFYSYGYSYLR
+1404 
-1418 LFKEKLE
+1418 
-1425 YTTVSFKLDDK
+1425 
-1436 SYTLAIFENKFVYA
+1436 
-1450 YQYGQ
+1450 Q
-1455 AIAYTGSVAD
+1455 APA
-1465 YAAAKAAIA
+1465 
-1474 AKEDF
+1474 E
-1479 EVTLDGTVYTASY
+1479 
-1492 DSDSW
+1492 
-1497 AWTFTPKS
+1497 

>member
-24 MLVFASCET
+24 MLVFAACET

-55 AGDKIQLPDEPTL
+55 AGDKIDLPDEPTL

-258 YFVNTPQGAEAEGE
+258 YFVNTPLGAEAEGE

-279 YGAPHTVSESMFTVR
+279 YGAPHTVSKSLFTVR

-304 PEGEVVYAAG
+304 PEGEVVYAEG

-450 QFSSESVRFRFRI
+450 QFSSESIRFRFRI

-841 AAVDYIGSEEVLYIP
+841 AAVDES
-856 ENITEVAPDAV
+856 
-867 QGLLTL
+867 
-873 KMVIFGDKVTTVGD
+873 
-887 RAFVGNPYL
+887 
-896 VSVIFGT
+896 
-903 GIDHIGDD
+903 
-911 AFSMATYLIDIH
+911 
-923 FPNAEK
+923 
-929 APSYI
+929 
-934 GKNAFYRLDGIA
+934 GKG
-946 LVPST
+946 
-951 TEWGG
+951 
-956 LMTVYV
+956 
-962 GGSFWGDASPS
+962 S
-973 AYVTLFNVNNK
+973 AYISFP
-984 AQDKDGNEVGAYSND
+984 DG
-999 YSDFVTIAS
+999 
-1008 EAGTD
+1008 
-1013 KKGKTYNLADG
+1013 
-1024 NKLFLSGGDSAIL
+1024 SGG
-1037 FVEADGVT
+1037 FV
-1045 RRIWGAYRYDDYEK
+1045 
-1059 ITFRAGFTVDGEAVL
+1059 
-1074 YYGKPSGDDFVL
+1074 
-1086 RDKVFGAY
+1086 
-1094 DDGYITVVFDGY
+1094 
-1106 GAASVVI
+1106 
-1113 NAELSDGTYTLNGNE
+1113 
-1128 ITFAGIDGLASASF
+1128 AGIDGAYTAVVFGNADGETVYVEYTFTADFFAQGFEALAQDGYASFVFRYYPAMGNYFFVFDSSEQENYVIDDGESRIEFSVNGDGTAWLNSLLCAVTRDGDEFVLTTASGARGVVRVVGDGTAQLASSERGTYFALADGTPTLEKEMLFLDGFGGATMQRYVAATETSESRIEDVASGTYVRLDSASGYYEYDVSF
-1142 IPSETQENSS
+1142 ADGGYENFRFAYGTITVGNSAVAVYILYDESQEESFETSDGG
-1152 KLTLTYGGSSHTLT
+1152 TLLIDAYGQATFEDASG
-1166 YTGKE
+1166 E
-1171 KGSYYDLKLG
+1171 KRAAIASRAADTV
-1181 AKIELDGK
+1181 IEGRELMRVRVLDADGK
-1189 NIDNEGGTA
+1189 NYGAEKTYAVSEENGKKRLLPVDGGLGV
-1198 KIYFKHQEYERK
+1198 YFL
-1210 YKLEGTKLYIIWIE
+1210 LEGDKILSESKLVLDGLGGGVLYCGE
-1224 GTDGSEDVLWNWS
+1224 TQSEVKGT
-1237 FNSST
+1237 
-1242 RKITGY
+1242 
-1248 WNYHLDE
+1248 
-1255 YEYYFEFGLL
+1255 
-1265 AEGEEKGAYTSAAG
+1265 YTSAERENEWIFRP
-1279 DKLTLDGFFVA
+1279 DGTEA
-1290 EYTPASGQAEKWNYF
+1290 ESFRFALMRGVPTTE
-1305 MMSDVSVLLT
+1305 
-1315 SGESY
+1315 GESFDLFAVY
-1320 KLLVLDDASFTETE
+1320 AEQWECTLLSADWE
-1334 VTETSVAGQYYVA
+1334 VAAFGGYGSGTFIDRLGRVFSVYCEIVDENTVRIYGAAFG
-1347 ERSYKVW
+1347 EMW
-1354 LDGNGNMLYDSNMSV
+1354 LTADFLSGTFELYD
-1369 YTYVVEGNVFKL
+1369 
-1381 TSYDDSGTPHVHEG
+1381 
-1395 KFALETDGY
+1395 
-1404 IETAFYSYGYSYLR
+1404 
-1418 LFKEKLE
+1418 
-1425 YTTVSFKLDDK
+1425 
-1436 SYTLAIFENKFVYA
+1436 
-1450 YQYGQ
+1450 Q
-1455 AIAYTGSVAD
+1455 APA
-1465 YAAAKAAIA
+1465 
-1474 AKEDF
+1474 E
-1479 EVTLDGTVYTASY
+1479 
-1492 DSDSW
+1492 
-1497 AWTFTPKS
+1497 

>member
-335 DAGGGADRI
+335 AAGGGADRI

-841 AAVDYIGSEEVLYIP
+841 AAVDES
-856 ENITEVAPDAV
+856 
-867 QGLLTL
+867 
-873 KMVIFGDKVTTVGD
+873 
-887 RAFVGNPYL
+887 
-896 VSVIFGT
+896 
-903 GIDHIGDD
+903 
-911 AFSMATYLIDIH
+911 
-923 FPNAEK
+923 
-929 APSYI
+929 
-934 GKNAFYRLDGIA
+934 GKG
-946 LVPST
+946 
-951 TEWGG
+951 
-956 LMTVYV
+956 
-962 GGSFWGDASPS
+962 S
-973 AYVTLFNVNNK
+973 AYISFP
-984 AQDKDGNEVGAYSND
+984 DG
-999 YSDFVTIAS
+999 
-1008 EAGTD
+1008 
-1013 KKGKTYNLADG
+1013 
-1024 NKLFLSGGDSAIL
+1024 SGG
-1037 FVEADGVT
+1037 FV
-1045 RRIWGAYRYDDYEK
+1045 
-1059 ITFRAGFTVDGEAVL
+1059 
-1074 YYGKPSGDDFVL
+1074 
-1086 RDKVFGAY
+1086 
-1094 DDGYITVVFDGY
+1094 
-1106 GAASVVI
+1106 
-1113 NAELSDGTYTLNGNE
+1113 
-1128 ITFAGIDGLASASF
+1128 AGIDGAYTAVVFGNADGETVYVEYTFTADFFAQGFEALAQDGYASFVFRYYPAMGNYFFVFDSSEQENYVIDDGESRIEFSVNGDGTAWLNSLLCAVTRDGDEFVLTTASGARGVVRVVGDGTAQLASSERGTYFALADGTPTLEKEMLFLDGFGGATMQRYVAATETSESRIEDVASGTYVRLDSASGYYEYDVSF
-1142 IPSETQENSS
+1142 ADGGYENFRFAYGTITVGNSAVAVYILYDESQEESFETSDGG
-1152 KLTLTYGGSSHTLT
+1152 TLLIDAYGQATFEDASG
-1166 YTGKE
+1166 E
-1171 KGSYYDLKLG
+1171 KRAAIASRAADTV
-1181 AKIELDGK
+1181 IEGRELMRVRVLDADGK
-1189 NIDNEGGTA
+1189 NYGAEKTYAVSEENGKKRLLPVDGGLGV
-1198 KIYFKHQEYERK
+1198 YFL
-1210 YKLEGTKLYIIWIE
+1210 LEGDKILSESKLVLDGLGGGVLYCGE
-1224 GTDGSEDVLWNWS
+1224 TQSEVKGT
-1237 FNSST
+1237 
-1242 RKITGY
+1242 
-1248 WNYHLDE
+1248 
-1255 YEYYFEFGLL
+1255 
-1265 AEGEEKGAYTSAAG
+1265 YTSAERENEWIFRP
-1279 DKLTLDGFFVA
+1279 DGTEA
-1290 EYTPASGQAEKWNYF
+1290 ESFRFALMRGVPTTE
-1305 MMSDVSVLLT
+1305 
-1315 SGESY
+1315 GESFDLFAVY
-1320 KLLVLDDASFTETE
+1320 AEQWECTLLSADWE
-1334 VTETSVAGQYYVA
+1334 VAAFGGYGSGTFIDRLGRVFSVYCEIVDENTVRIYGAAFG
-1347 ERSYKVW
+1347 EMW
-1354 LDGNGNMLYDSNMSV
+1354 LTADFLSGTFELYD
-1369 YTYVVEGNVFKL
+1369 
-1381 TSYDDSGTPHVHEG
+1381 
-1395 KFALETDGY
+1395 
-1404 IETAFYSYGYSYLR
+1404 
-1418 LFKEKLE
+1418 
-1425 YTTVSFKLDDK
+1425 
-1436 SYTLAIFENKFVYA
+1436 
-1450 YQYGQ
+1450 Q
-1455 AIAYTGSVAD
+1455 APA
-1465 YAAAKAAIA
+1465 
-1474 AKEDF
+1474 E
-1479 EVTLDGTVYTASY
+1479 
-1492 DSDSW
+1492 
-1497 AWTFTPKS
+1497 

>member
-24 MLVFASCET
+24 MLVFAACET

-55 AGDKIQLPDEPTL
+55 AGDKIDLPDEPTL

-841 AAVDYIGSEEVLYIP
+841 AAVDES
-856 ENITEVAPDAV
+856 
-867 QGLLTL
+867 
-873 KMVIFGDKVTTVGD
+873 
-887 RAFVGNPYL
+887 
-896 VSVIFGT
+896 
-903 GIDHIGDD
+903 
-911 AFSMATYLIDIH
+911 
-923 FPNAEK
+923 
-929 APSYI
+929 
-934 GKNAFYRLDGIA
+934 GKG
-946 LVPST
+946 
-951 TEWGG
+951 
-956 LMTVYV
+956 
-962 GGSFWGDASPS
+962 S
-973 AYVTLFNVNNK
+973 AYISFP
-984 AQDKDGNEVGAYSND
+984 DG
-999 YSDFVTIAS
+999 
-1008 EAGTD
+1008 
-1013 KKGKTYNLADG
+1013 
-1024 NKLFLSGGDSAIL
+1024 SGG
-1037 FVEADGVT
+1037 FV
-1045 RRIWGAYRYDDYEK
+1045 
-1059 ITFRAGFTVDGEAVL
+1059 
-1074 YYGKPSGDDFVL
+1074 
-1086 RDKVFGAY
+1086 
-1094 DDGYITVVFDGY
+1094 
-1106 GAASVVI
+1106 
-1113 NAELSDGTYTLNGNE
+1113 
-1128 ITFAGIDGLASASF
+1128 AGIDGAYTAVVFGNADGETVYVEYTFTADFFAQGFEALAQDGYASFVFRYYPAMGNYFFVFDSSEQENYVIDDGESRIEFSVNGDGTAWLNSLLCAVTRDGDEFVLTTASGARGVVRVVGDGTAQLASSERGTYFALADGTPTLEKEMLFLDGFGGATMQRYVAATETSESRIEDVASGTYVRLDSASGYYEYDVSF
-1142 IPSETQENSS
+1142 ADGGYENFRFAYGTITVGNSAVAVYILYDESREESFETSDGG
-1152 KLTLTYGGSSHTLT
+1152 TLLIDAYGQATFEDASG
-1166 YTGKE
+1166 E
-1171 KGSYYDLKLG
+1171 KRAAIASRAADTV
-1181 AKIELDGK
+1181 IEGRELMRVRVLDADGK
-1189 NIDNEGGTA
+1189 NYGAEKTYAVSEENGKKRLLPVDGGLGV
-1198 KIYFKHQEYERK
+1198 YFL
-1210 YKLEGTKLYIIWIE
+1210 LEGDKILSESKLVLDGLGGGVLYCGE
-1224 GTDGSEDVLWNWS
+1224 TQSEVKGT
-1237 FNSST
+1237 
-1242 RKITGY
+1242 
-1248 WNYHLDE
+1248 
-1255 YEYYFEFGLL
+1255 
-1265 AEGEEKGAYTSAAG
+1265 YTSAERENEWIFRP
-1279 DKLTLDGFFVA
+1279 DGTEA
-1290 EYTPASGQAEKWNYF
+1290 ESFRFALMRGVPTTE
-1305 MMSDVSVLLT
+1305 
-1315 SGESY
+1315 GESFDLFAVY
-1320 KLLVLDDASFTETE
+1320 AEQWECTLLSADWE
-1334 VTETSVAGQYYVA
+1334 VAAFGGYGSGTFIDRLGRVFSVYCEIVDENTVRIYGAAFG
-1347 ERSYKVW
+1347 EMW
-1354 LDGNGNMLYDSNMSV
+1354 LTADFLSGTFELYD
-1369 YTYVVEGNVFKL
+1369 
-1381 TSYDDSGTPHVHEG
+1381 
-1395 KFALETDGY
+1395 
-1404 IETAFYSYGYSYLR
+1404 
-1418 LFKEKLE
+1418 
-1425 YTTVSFKLDDK
+1425 
-1436 SYTLAIFENKFVYA
+1436 
-1450 YQYGQ
+1450 Q
-1455 AIAYTGSVAD
+1455 APA
-1465 YAAAKAAIA
+1465 
-1474 AKEDF
+1474 E
-1479 EVTLDGTVYTASY
+1479 
-1492 DSDSW
+1492 
-1497 AWTFTPKS
+1497 

>member
-841 AAVDYIGSEEVLYIP
+841 AAVDES
-856 ENITEVAPDAV
+856 
-867 QGLLTL
+867 
-873 KMVIFGDKVTTVGD
+873 
-887 RAFVGNPYL
+887 
-896 VSVIFGT
+896 
-903 GIDHIGDD
+903 
-911 AFSMATYLIDIH
+911 
-923 FPNAEK
+923 
-929 APSYI
+929 
-934 GKNAFYRLDGIA
+934 GKG
-946 LVPST
+946 
-951 TEWGG
+951 
-956 LMTVYV
+956 
-962 GGSFWGDASPS
+962 S
-973 AYVTLFNVNNK
+973 AYISFP
-984 AQDKDGNEVGAYSND
+984 DG
-999 YSDFVTIAS
+999 
-1008 EAGTD
+1008 
-1013 KKGKTYNLADG
+1013 
-1024 NKLFLSGGDSAIL
+1024 SGG
-1037 FVEADGVT
+1037 FV
-1045 RRIWGAYRYDDYEK
+1045 
-1059 ITFRAGFTVDGEAVL
+1059 
-1074 YYGKPSGDDFVL
+1074 
-1086 RDKVFGAY
+1086 
-1094 DDGYITVVFDGY
+1094 
-1106 GAASVVI
+1106 
-1113 NAELSDGTYTLNGNE
+1113 
-1128 ITFAGIDGLASASF
+1128 AGIDGAYTAVVFGNADGETVYVEYTFTADFFAQGFEALAQDGYASFVFRYYPAMGNYFFVFDSSEQENYVIDDGESRIEFSVNGDGTAWLNSLLCAVTRDGDEFVLTTASGARGVVRVVGDGTAQLASSERGTYFALADGTPTLEKEMLFLDGFGGATMQRYVAATETSESRIEDVASGTYVRLDSASGYYEYDVSF
-1142 IPSETQENSS
+1142 ADGGYENFRFAYGTITVGNSAVAVYILYDESQEESFETSDGG
-1152 KLTLTYGGSSHTLT
+1152 TLLIDAYGQATFEDAS
-1166 YTGKE
+1166 GK
-1171 KGSYYDLKLG
+1171 KRAAIASRAADTV
-1181 AKIELDGK
+1181 IEGRELMRVRVLDADGK
-1189 NIDNEGGTA
+1189 NYGAEKTYAVSEENGKKRLLPVDGGLGV
-1198 KIYFKHQEYERK
+1198 YFL
-1210 YKLEGTKLYIIWIE
+1210 LEGDKILSESKLVLDGLGGGVLYCGE
-1224 GTDGSEDVLWNWS
+1224 TQSEVKGT
-1237 FNSST
+1237 
-1242 RKITGY
+1242 
-1248 WNYHLDE
+1248 
-1255 YEYYFEFGLL
+1255 
-1265 AEGEEKGAYTSAAG
+1265 YTSAERENEWIFRP
-1279 DKLTLDGFFVA
+1279 DGTEA
-1290 EYTPASGQAEKWNYF
+1290 ESFRFALMRGVPTTE
-1305 MMSDVSVLLT
+1305 
-1315 SGESY
+1315 GESFDLFAVY
-1320 KLLVLDDASFTETE
+1320 AEQWECTLLSADWE
-1334 VTETSVAGQYYVA
+1334 VAAFGGYGSGTFIDRLGRVFSVYCEIVDENTVRIYGAAFG
-1347 ERSYKVW
+1347 EMW
-1354 LDGNGNMLYDSNMSV
+1354 LTADFLSGTFELYD
-1369 YTYVVEGNVFKL
+1369 
-1381 TSYDDSGTPHVHEG
+1381 
-1395 KFALETDGY
+1395 
-1404 IETAFYSYGYSYLR
+1404 
-1418 LFKEKLE
+1418 
-1425 YTTVSFKLDDK
+1425 
-1436 SYTLAIFENKFVYA
+1436 
-1450 YQYGQ
+1450 Q
-1455 AIAYTGSVAD
+1455 APA
-1465 YAAAKAAIA
+1465 
-1474 AKEDF
+1474 E
-1479 EVTLDGTVYTASY
+1479 
-1492 DSDSW
+1492 
-1497 AWTFTPKS
+1497 

>member
-24 MLVFASCET
+24 MLVFAACET

-55 AGDKIQLPDEPTL
+55 AGDKIDLPDEPTL

-841 AAVDYIGSEEVLYIP
+841 AAVDESGKGS
-856 ENITEVAPDAV
+856 
-867 QGLLTL
+867 
-873 KMVIFGDKVTTVGD
+873 
-887 RAFVGNPYL
+887 
-896 VSVIFGT
+896 
-903 GIDHIGDD
+903 
-911 AFSMATYLIDIH
+911 
-923 FPNAEK
+923 
-929 APSYI
+929 SYI
-934 GKNAFYRLDGIA
+934 SFPDG
-946 LVPST
+946 
-951 TEWGG
+951 
-956 LMTVYV
+956 
-962 GGSFWGDASPS
+962 
-973 AYVTLFNVNNK
+973 
-984 AQDKDGNEVGAYSND
+984 
-999 YSDFVTIAS
+999 
-1008 EAGTD
+1008 
-1013 KKGKTYNLADG
+1013 
-1024 NKLFLSGGDSAIL
+1024 SGG
-1037 FVEADGVT
+1037 FV
-1045 RRIWGAYRYDDYEK
+1045 
-1059 ITFRAGFTVDGEAVL
+1059 
-1074 YYGKPSGDDFVL
+1074 
-1086 RDKVFGAY
+1086 
-1094 DDGYITVVFDGY
+1094 
-1106 GAASVVI
+1106 
-1113 NAELSDGTYTLNGNE
+1113 
-1128 ITFAGIDGLASASF
+1128 AGIDGAYTAVVFGNADGETVYVEYTFTADFFAQGFEALAQDGYASFVFRYYPAMGNYFFVFDSSEQENYVIDDGESRIEFSVNGDGTAWLNSLLCAVTRDGDEFVLTTASGARGVVRVVGDGTAQLASSERGTYFALADGTPTLEKEMLFLDGFGGATMQRYVAATETSESRIEDVASGTYVRLDSASGYYEYDVSF
-1142 IPSETQENSS
+1142 ADGGYENFRFAYGTITVGNSAVAVYILYDESQEESFETSDGG
-1152 KLTLTYGGSSHTLT
+1152 TLLIDAYGQATFEDASG
-1166 YTGKE
+1166 E
-1171 KGSYYDLKLG
+1171 KRAAIASRAADTV
-1181 AKIELDGK
+1181 IEGRELMRVRVLDADGK
-1189 NIDNEGGTA
+1189 NYGAEKTYAVSEENGKKRLLPVDGGLGV
-1198 KIYFKHQEYERK
+1198 YFL
-1210 YKLEGTKLYIIWIE
+1210 LEGDKILSESKLVLDGLGGGVLYCGE
-1224 GTDGSEDVLWNWS
+1224 TQSEVKGT
-1237 FNSST
+1237 
-1242 RKITGY
+1242 
-1248 WNYHLDE
+1248 
-1255 YEYYFEFGLL
+1255 
-1265 AEGEEKGAYTSAAG
+1265 YTSAERENEWIFRP
-1279 DKLTLDGFFVA
+1279 DGTEA
-1290 EYTPASGQAEKWNYF
+1290 ESFRFALMRGVPTTE
-1305 MMSDVSVLLT
+1305 
-1315 SGESY
+1315 GESFDLFAVY
-1320 KLLVLDDASFTETE
+1320 AEQWECTLLSADWE
-1334 VTETSVAGQYYVA
+1334 VAAFGGYGSGTFIDRLGRVFSVYCEIVDENTVRIYGAAFG
-1347 ERSYKVW
+1347 EMW
-1354 LDGNGNMLYDSNMSV
+1354 LTADFLSGTFELYD
-1369 YTYVVEGNVFKL
+1369 
-1381 TSYDDSGTPHVHEG
+1381 
-1395 KFALETDGY
+1395 
-1404 IETAFYSYGYSYLR
+1404 
-1418 LFKEKLE
+1418 
-1425 YTTVSFKLDDK
+1425 
-1436 SYTLAIFENKFVYA
+1436 
-1450 YQYGQ
+1450 Q
-1455 AIAYTGSVAD
+1455 APA
-1465 YAAAKAAIA
+1465 
-1474 AKEDF
+1474 E
-1479 EVTLDGTVYTASY
+1479 
-1492 DSDSW
+1492 
-1497 AWTFTPKS
+1497 

>member
-24 MLVFASCET
+24 MLVFAACET

-55 AGDKIQLPDEPTL
+55 AGDKIDLPDEPTL

-841 AAVDYIGSEEVLYIP
+841 AAVDES
-856 ENITEVAPDAV
+856 
-867 QGLLTL
+867 
-873 KMVIFGDKVTTVGD
+873 
-887 RAFVGNPYL
+887 
-896 VSVIFGT
+896 
-903 GIDHIGDD
+903 
-911 AFSMATYLIDIH
+911 
-923 FPNAEK
+923 
-929 APSYI
+929 
-934 GKNAFYRLDGIA
+934 GKG
-946 LVPST
+946 
-951 TEWGG
+951 
-956 LMTVYV
+956 
-962 GGSFWGDASPS
+962 S
-973 AYVTLFNVNNK
+973 AYISFP
-984 AQDKDGNEVGAYSND
+984 DG
-999 YSDFVTIAS
+999 
-1008 EAGTD
+1008 
-1013 KKGKTYNLADG
+1013 
-1024 NKLFLSGGDSAIL
+1024 SGG
-1037 FVEADGVT
+1037 FV
-1045 RRIWGAYRYDDYEK
+1045 
-1059 ITFRAGFTVDGEAVL
+1059 
-1074 YYGKPSGDDFVL
+1074 
-1086 RDKVFGAY
+1086 
-1094 DDGYITVVFDGY
+1094 
-1106 GAASVVI
+1106 
-1113 NAELSDGTYTLNGNE
+1113 
-1128 ITFAGIDGLASASF
+1128 AGIDGAYTAVVFGNADGETVYVEYTFTADFFAQGFEALAQDGYASFVFRYYPAMGNYFFVFDSSEQENYVIDDGESRIEFSVNGDGTAWLNSLLCAVTRDGDEFVLTTASGARGVVRVVGDGTAQLASSERGTYFALADGTPTLEKEMLFLDGFGGATMQRYVAATETSESRIEDVASGTYVRLDSASGYYEYDVSF
-1142 IPSETQENSS
+1142 ADGGYENFRFAYGTITVGNSAVAVYILYDESQEESFETSDGG
-1152 KLTLTYGGSSHTLT
+1152 TLLIDAYGQATFEDASG
-1166 YTGKE
+1166 E
-1171 KGSYYDLKLG
+1171 KRAAIASRAADTV
-1181 AKIELDGK
+1181 IEGRELMRVRVLDADGK
-1189 NIDNEGGTA
+1189 NYGAEKTYAVSEENGKKRLLPVDGGLGV
-1198 KIYFKHQEYERK
+1198 YFL
-1210 YKLEGTKLYIIWIE
+1210 LEGNKIL
-1224 GTDGSEDVLWNWS
+1224 SES
-1237 FNSST
+1237 
-1242 RKITGY
+1242 K
-1248 WNYHLDE
+1248 
-1255 YEYYFEFGLL
+1255 
-1265 AEGEEKGAYTSAAG
+1265 
-1279 DKLTLDGFFVA
+1279 
-1290 EYTPASGQAEKWNYF
+1290 
-1305 MMSDVSVLLT
+1305 
-1315 SGESY
+1315 
-1320 KLLVLDDASFTETE
+1320 LVLDGLGGGVLYCGETQSEVKGTYTAAERENEWIFRPDGTETE
-1334 VTETSVAGQYYVA
+1334 SFRFALMRGVPTTERESFDLFAVYAEQWECTLLSADWEVAAFGGYGSGTFIDRLGRVFSVYCEIVDENTVRIYGAAFG
-1347 ERSYKVW
+1347 EMW
-1354 LDGNGNMLYDSNMSV
+1354 LTADFLSGTFELYD
-1369 YTYVVEGNVFKL
+1369 
-1381 TSYDDSGTPHVHEG
+1381 
-1395 KFALETDGY
+1395 
-1404 IETAFYSYGYSYLR
+1404 
-1418 LFKEKLE
+1418 
-1425 YTTVSFKLDDK
+1425 
-1436 SYTLAIFENKFVYA
+1436 
-1450 YQYGQ
+1450 Q
-1455 AIAYTGSVAD
+1455 APA
-1465 YAAAKAAIA
+1465 
-1474 AKEDF
+1474 E
-1479 EVTLDGTVYTASY
+1479 
-1492 DSDSW
+1492 
-1497 AWTFTPKS
+1497 

>member
-450 QFSSESVRFRFRI
+450 QFSSESIRFRFRI

-573 LSGAETYFYSDGFGK
+573 LNGAETYFYSDGFGK

-687 VVTGENTYDGDA
+687 VVTGENTYDEDA
-699 KIYHFAAEWFAP
+699 KIYHFAADWFAP

-757 YTLKCDGFGKG
+757 YTLKCNGFGKG

-841 AAVDYIGSEEVLYIP
+841 AAVDES
-856 ENITEVAPDAV
+856 
-867 QGLLTL
+867 
-873 KMVIFGDKVTTVGD
+873 
-887 RAFVGNPYL
+887 
-896 VSVIFGT
+896 
-903 GIDHIGDD
+903 
-911 AFSMATYLIDIH
+911 
-923 FPNAEK
+923 
-929 APSYI
+929 
-934 GKNAFYRLDGIA
+934 GKG
-946 LVPST
+946 
-951 TEWGG
+951 
-956 LMTVYV
+956 
-962 GGSFWGDASPS
+962 S
-973 AYVTLFNVNNK
+973 AYISFP
-984 AQDKDGNEVGAYSND
+984 DG
-999 YSDFVTIAS
+999 
-1008 EAGTD
+1008 
-1013 KKGKTYNLADG
+1013 
-1024 NKLFLSGGDSAIL
+1024 SGG
-1037 FVEADGVT
+1037 FV
-1045 RRIWGAYRYDDYEK
+1045 
-1059 ITFRAGFTVDGEAVL
+1059 
-1074 YYGKPSGDDFVL
+1074 
-1086 RDKVFGAY
+1086 
-1094 DDGYITVVFDGY
+1094 
-1106 GAASVVI
+1106 
-1113 NAELSDGTYTLNGNE
+1113 
-1128 ITFAGIDGLASASF
+1128 AGIDGAYTAVVFGNADGETVYVEYIFTADFFAQGFEALAQDGYASFVFRYYPAMGNYFFVFDSSEQENYVIDDGESRIEFSVNGDGTAWLNSLLCAVTRDGDEFVLTTASGARGVVRVVGDGTAQLASSERGTYFALADGTPTLEKEMLFLDGFGGATMQRYVAATETSESRIEDVASGTYVRLDSASGYYEYDVSF
-1142 IPSETQENSS
+1142 ADGGYENFRFAYGTITVGNSAVAVYILYDESREETFETSDGG
-1152 KLTLTYGGSSHTLT
+1152 TLLIDAYGQATFEDASG
-1166 YTGKE
+1166 E
-1171 KGSYYDLKLG
+1171 KRAAIASRAADTV
-1181 AKIELDGK
+1181 IEGRELMRVRVLDADGK
-1189 NIDNEGGTA
+1189 NYGAEKTYAVSEENGKKRLLPVDGGLGV
-1198 KIYFKHQEYERK
+1198 YFL
-1210 YKLEGTKLYIIWIE
+1210 LEGDKILSESKLVLDGLGGGVLYCGE
-1224 GTDGSEDVLWNWS
+1224 TQSEVKGT
-1237 FNSST
+1237 
-1242 RKITGY
+1242 
-1248 WNYHLDE
+1248 
-1255 YEYYFEFGLL
+1255 
-1265 AEGEEKGAYTSAAG
+1265 YTSAERENEWIFRP
-1279 DKLTLDGFFVA
+1279 DGTEA
-1290 EYTPASGQAEKWNYF
+1290 ESFRFALMRGVPTTE
-1305 MMSDVSVLLT
+1305 
-1315 SGESY
+1315 GESFDLFAVY
-1320 KLLVLDDASFTETE
+1320 AEQWECTLLSADWE
-1334 VTETSVAGQYYVA
+1334 VAAFGGYGSGTFIDRLGRVFSVYCEIVDENTVRIYGAAFG
-1347 ERSYKVW
+1347 EMW
-1354 LDGNGNMLYDSNMSV
+1354 LTADFLSGTFELYD
-1369 YTYVVEGNVFKL
+1369 
-1381 TSYDDSGTPHVHEG
+1381 
-1395 KFALETDGY
+1395 
-1404 IETAFYSYGYSYLR
+1404 
-1418 LFKEKLE
+1418 
-1425 YTTVSFKLDDK
+1425 
-1436 SYTLAIFENKFVYA
+1436 
-1450 YQYGQ
+1450 Q
-1455 AIAYTGSVAD
+1455 APA
-1465 YAAAKAAIA
+1465 
-1474 AKEDF
+1474 E
-1479 EVTLDGTVYTASY
+1479 
-1492 DSDSW
+1492 
-1497 AWTFTPKS
+1497 

>member
-24 MLVFASCET
+24 MLVFAACET

-55 AGDKIQLPDEPTL
+55 AGDKIDLPDEPTL

-450 QFSSESVRFRFRI
+450 QFSSESIRFRFRI

-573 LSGAETYFYSDGFGK
+573 LNGAETYFYSDGFGK

-687 VVTGENTYDGDA
+687 VVTGENTYDEDA
-699 KIYHFAAEWFAP
+699 KIYHFAADWFAP

-757 YTLKCDGFGKG
+757 YTLKCNGFGKG

-841 AAVDYIGSEEVLYIP
+841 AAVDES
-856 ENITEVAPDAV
+856 
-867 QGLLTL
+867 
-873 KMVIFGDKVTTVGD
+873 
-887 RAFVGNPYL
+887 
-896 VSVIFGT
+896 
-903 GIDHIGDD
+903 
-911 AFSMATYLIDIH
+911 
-923 FPNAEK
+923 
-929 APSYI
+929 
-934 GKNAFYRLDGIA
+934 GKG
-946 LVPST
+946 
-951 TEWGG
+951 
-956 LMTVYV
+956 
-962 GGSFWGDASPS
+962 S
-973 AYVTLFNVNNK
+973 AYISFP
-984 AQDKDGNEVGAYSND
+984 DG
-999 YSDFVTIAS
+999 
-1008 EAGTD
+1008 
-1013 KKGKTYNLADG
+1013 
-1024 NKLFLSGGDSAIL
+1024 SGG
-1037 FVEADGVT
+1037 FV
-1045 RRIWGAYRYDDYEK
+1045 
-1059 ITFRAGFTVDGEAVL
+1059 
-1074 YYGKPSGDDFVL
+1074 
-1086 RDKVFGAY
+1086 
-1094 DDGYITVVFDGY
+1094 
-1106 GAASVVI
+1106 
-1113 NAELSDGTYTLNGNE
+1113 
-1128 ITFAGIDGLASASF
+1128 AGIDGAYTAVVFGNADGETVYVEYIFTADFFAQGFEALAQDGYASFVFRYYPAMGNYFFVFDSSEQENYVIDDGESRIEFSVNGDGTAWLNSLLCAVTRDGDEFVLTTASGARGVVRVVGDGTAQLASSERGTYFALADGTPTLEKEMLFLDGFGGATMQRYVAATETSESRIEDVASGTYVRLDSASGYYEYDVSF
-1142 IPSETQENSS
+1142 ADGGYENFRFAYGTITVGNSAVAVYILYDESQEESFETSDGG
-1152 KLTLTYGGSSHTLT
+1152 TLLIDAYGQATFEDASG
-1166 YTGKE
+1166 E
-1171 KGSYYDLKLG
+1171 KRAAIASRAADTV
-1181 AKIELDGK
+1181 IEGRELMRVRVLDADGK
-1189 NIDNEGGTA
+1189 NYGAEKTYAVSEENGKKRLLPVDGGLGV
-1198 KIYFKHQEYERK
+1198 YFL
-1210 YKLEGTKLYIIWIE
+1210 LEGDKIL
-1224 GTDGSEDVLWNWS
+1224 SES
-1237 FNSST
+1237 
-1242 RKITGY
+1242 K
-1248 WNYHLDE
+1248 
-1255 YEYYFEFGLL
+1255 
-1265 AEGEEKGAYTSAAG
+1265 
-1279 DKLTLDGFFVA
+1279 
-1290 EYTPASGQAEKWNYF
+1290 
-1305 MMSDVSVLLT
+1305 
-1315 SGESY
+1315 
-1320 KLLVLDDASFTETE
+1320 LVLDGLGGGVLYCGETQSEVKGTYTAAERENEWIFRPDGTETE
-1334 VTETSVAGQYYVA
+1334 SFRFALMRGVPTTERESFDLFAVYAEQWECTLLSADWEVAAFGGYGSGTFIDRLGRVFSVYCEIVDENTVRIYGAAFG
-1347 ERSYKVW
+1347 EMW
-1354 LDGNGNMLYDSNMSV
+1354 LTADFLSGTFELYD
-1369 YTYVVEGNVFKL
+1369 
-1381 TSYDDSGTPHVHEG
+1381 
-1395 KFALETDGY
+1395 
-1404 IETAFYSYGYSYLR
+1404 
-1418 LFKEKLE
+1418 
-1425 YTTVSFKLDDK
+1425 
-1436 SYTLAIFENKFVYA
+1436 
-1450 YQYGQ
+1450 Q
-1455 AIAYTGSVAD
+1455 APA
-1465 YAAAKAAIA
+1465 
-1474 AKEDF
+1474 E
-1479 EVTLDGTVYTASY
+1479 
-1492 DSDSW
+1492 
-1497 AWTFTPKS
+1497 

>member
-24 MLVFASCET
+24 MLVFAACET

-55 AGDKIQLPDEPTL
+55 AGDKIDLPDEPTL

-127 LEAGEKVWRI
+127 LEPGEKVWRI

-573 LSGAETYFYSDGFGK
+573 LNGAETYFYSDGFGK

-687 VVTGENTYDGDA
+687 VVTGENTYDEDA
-699 KIYHFAAEWFAP
+699 KIYHFAADWFAP

-757 YTLKCDGFGKG
+757 YTLKCNGFGKG

-841 AAVDYIGSEEVLYIP
+841 AAVDES
-856 ENITEVAPDAV
+856 
-867 QGLLTL
+867 
-873 KMVIFGDKVTTVGD
+873 
-887 RAFVGNPYL
+887 
-896 VSVIFGT
+896 
-903 GIDHIGDD
+903 
-911 AFSMATYLIDIH
+911 
-923 FPNAEK
+923 
-929 APSYI
+929 
-934 GKNAFYRLDGIA
+934 GKG
-946 LVPST
+946 
-951 TEWGG
+951 
-956 LMTVYV
+956 
-962 GGSFWGDASPS
+962 S
-973 AYVTLFNVNNK
+973 AYISFP
-984 AQDKDGNEVGAYSND
+984 DG
-999 YSDFVTIAS
+999 
-1008 EAGTD
+1008 
-1013 KKGKTYNLADG
+1013 
-1024 NKLFLSGGDSAIL
+1024 SGG
-1037 FVEADGVT
+1037 FV
-1045 RRIWGAYRYDDYEK
+1045 
-1059 ITFRAGFTVDGEAVL
+1059 
-1074 YYGKPSGDDFVL
+1074 
-1086 RDKVFGAY
+1086 
-1094 DDGYITVVFDGY
+1094 
-1106 GAASVVI
+1106 
-1113 NAELSDGTYTLNGNE
+1113 
-1128 ITFAGIDGLASASF
+1128 AGIDGAYTAVVFGNADGETVYVEYIFTADFFAQGFEALAQDGYASFVFRYYPAMGNYFFVFDSSEQENYVIDDGESRIEFSVNGDGTAWLNSLLCAVTRDGDEFVLTTASGARGVVRVVGDGTAQLASSERGTYFALADGTPTLEKEMLFLDGFGGATMQRYVAATETSESRIEDVASGTYVRLDSASGYYEYDVSF
-1142 IPSETQENSS
+1142 ADGGYENFRFAYGTITVGNSAVAVYILYDESREETFETSDGG
-1152 KLTLTYGGSSHTLT
+1152 TLLIDAYGQATFEDASG
-1166 YTGKE
+1166 E
-1171 KGSYYDLKLG
+1171 KRAAIASRAADTV
-1181 AKIELDGK
+1181 IEGRELMRVRVLDADGK
-1189 NIDNEGGTA
+1189 NYGAEKTYAVSEENGKKRLLPVDGGLGV
-1198 KIYFKHQEYERK
+1198 YFL
-1210 YKLEGTKLYIIWIE
+1210 LEGDKIL
-1224 GTDGSEDVLWNWS
+1224 SES
-1237 FNSST
+1237 
-1242 RKITGY
+1242 K
-1248 WNYHLDE
+1248 
-1255 YEYYFEFGLL
+1255 
-1265 AEGEEKGAYTSAAG
+1265 
-1279 DKLTLDGFFVA
+1279 
-1290 EYTPASGQAEKWNYF
+1290 
-1305 MMSDVSVLLT
+1305 
-1315 SGESY
+1315 
-1320 KLLVLDDASFTETE
+1320 LVLDGLGGGVLYCGETQSEVKGTYTAAERENEWIFRPDGTETE
-1334 VTETSVAGQYYVA
+1334 SFRFALMRGVPTTERESFDLFAVYAEQWECTLLSADWEVAAFGGYGSGTFIDRLGRVFSVYCEIVDENTVRIYGAAFG
-1347 ERSYKVW
+1347 EMW
-1354 LDGNGNMLYDSNMSV
+1354 LTADFLSGTFELYD
-1369 YTYVVEGNVFKL
+1369 
-1381 TSYDDSGTPHVHEG
+1381 
-1395 KFALETDGY
+1395 
-1404 IETAFYSYGYSYLR
+1404 
-1418 LFKEKLE
+1418 
-1425 YTTVSFKLDDK
+1425 
-1436 SYTLAIFENKFVYA
+1436 
-1450 YQYGQ
+1450 Q
-1455 AIAYTGSVAD
+1455 APA
-1465 YAAAKAAIA
+1465 
-1474 AKEDF
+1474 E
-1479 EVTLDGTVYTASY
+1479 
-1492 DSDSW
+1492 
-1497 AWTFTPKS
+1497 

>member
-24 MLVFASCET
+24 MLVFAACET

-55 AGDKIQLPDEPTL
+55 AGDKIDLPDEPTL

-279 YGAPHTVSESMFTVR
+279 YGAPHTVSESLFTVR

-392 GKGFAYFDG
+392 GKGFAYFDS

-687 VVTGENTYDGDA
+687 VITGENTYDEDA
-699 KIYHFAAEWFAP
+699 KIYHFAADWFAP

-841 AAVDYIGSEEVLYIP
+841 AAVDES
-856 ENITEVAPDAV
+856 
-867 QGLLTL
+867 
-873 KMVIFGDKVTTVGD
+873 
-887 RAFVGNPYL
+887 
-896 VSVIFGT
+896 
-903 GIDHIGDD
+903 
-911 AFSMATYLIDIH
+911 
-923 FPNAEK
+923 
-929 APSYI
+929 
-934 GKNAFYRLDGIA
+934 GKG
-946 LVPST
+946 
-951 TEWGG
+951 
-956 LMTVYV
+956 
-962 GGSFWGDASPS
+962 S
-973 AYVTLFNVNNK
+973 AYISFP
-984 AQDKDGNEVGAYSND
+984 DG
-999 YSDFVTIAS
+999 
-1008 EAGTD
+1008 
-1013 KKGKTYNLADG
+1013 
-1024 NKLFLSGGDSAIL
+1024 SGG
-1037 FVEADGVT
+1037 FV
-1045 RRIWGAYRYDDYEK
+1045 
-1059 ITFRAGFTVDGEAVL
+1059 
-1074 YYGKPSGDDFVL
+1074 
-1086 RDKVFGAY
+1086 
-1094 DDGYITVVFDGY
+1094 
-1106 GAASVVI
+1106 
-1113 NAELSDGTYTLNGNE
+1113 
-1128 ITFAGIDGLASASF
+1128 AGIDGAYTAVVFGNADGETVYVEYTFTADFFAQGFEALAQDGYASFVFRYYPAMGNYFFVFDSSEQENYVIDDGESRIEFSVNGDGTAWLNSLLCAVTRDGDEFVLTTASGARGVVRVVGDGTAQLASSERGTYFALADGTPTLEKEMLFLDGFGGATMQRYVAATETSESRIEDVASG
-1142 IPSETQENSS
+1142 
-1152 KLTLTYGGSSHTLT
+1152 TYVRLDSASGYYEYDVSFAD
-1166 YTGKE
+1166 
-1171 KGSYYDLKLG
+1171 GSYENFRFAYGTITVGNSAVAVYILYDESREETFETSDGGMLLIDAYGQATFEDASGEKRAAIASRAADTL
-1181 AKIELDGK
+1181 IEGRELMRVRVLDADGK
-1189 NIDNEGGTA
+1189 NYGAEKTYAVSEENGKKRLLPVDGGLGV
-1198 KIYFKHQEYERK
+1198 YFL
-1210 YKLEGTKLYIIWIE
+1210 LEGDKIL
-1224 GTDGSEDVLWNWS
+1224 SES
-1237 FNSST
+1237 
-1242 RKITGY
+1242 K
-1248 WNYHLDE
+1248 
-1255 YEYYFEFGLL
+1255 
-1265 AEGEEKGAYTSAAG
+1265 
-1279 DKLTLDGFFVA
+1279 
-1290 EYTPASGQAEKWNYF
+1290 
-1305 MMSDVSVLLT
+1305 
-1315 SGESY
+1315 
-1320 KLLVLDDASFTETE
+1320 LVLDGLGGGVLYCGETQSEVKGTYTAAERENEWIFRPDDTETE
-1334 VTETSVAGQYYVA
+1334 SFRFALMRGVPTTEGESFDLFAVYAEQWECTLLSADWEVAAFGGYGSGTFIDRLGRVFSVYCEIVDENTVRIYGAAFG
-1347 ERSYKVW
+1347 EMW
-1354 LDGNGNMLYDSNMSV
+1354 LTADFLSDTFELYD
-1369 YTYVVEGNVFKL
+1369 
-1381 TSYDDSGTPHVHEG
+1381 
-1395 KFALETDGY
+1395 
-1404 IETAFYSYGYSYLR
+1404 
-1418 LFKEKLE
+1418 
-1425 YTTVSFKLDDK
+1425 
-1436 SYTLAIFENKFVYA
+1436 
-1450 YQYGQ
+1450 Q
-1455 AIAYTGSVAD
+1455 APA
-1465 YAAAKAAIA
+1465 
-1474 AKEDF
+1474 E
-1479 EVTLDGTVYTASY
+1479 
-1492 DSDSW
+1492 
-1497 AWTFTPKS
+1497 

>member
-24 MLVFASCET
+24 MLVFAACET

-55 AGDKIQLPDEPTL
+55 AGDKIDLPDEPTL

-573 LSGAETYFYSDGFGK
+573 LNGAETYFYSDGFGK
-588 AYYGEGAERRE
+588 AYYGEGTERRE

-841 AAVDYIGSEEVLYIP
+841 AAVDES
-856 ENITEVAPDAV
+856 
-867 QGLLTL
+867 
-873 KMVIFGDKVTTVGD
+873 
-887 RAFVGNPYL
+887 
-896 VSVIFGT
+896 
-903 GIDHIGDD
+903 
-911 AFSMATYLIDIH
+911 
-923 FPNAEK
+923 
-929 APSYI
+929 
-934 GKNAFYRLDGIA
+934 GKG
-946 LVPST
+946 
-951 TEWGG
+951 
-956 LMTVYV
+956 
-962 GGSFWGDASPS
+962 S
-973 AYVTLFNVNNK
+973 AYISFP
-984 AQDKDGNEVGAYSND
+984 DG
-999 YSDFVTIAS
+999 
-1008 EAGTD
+1008 
-1013 KKGKTYNLADG
+1013 
-1024 NKLFLSGGDSAIL
+1024 SGG
-1037 FVEADGVT
+1037 FV
-1045 RRIWGAYRYDDYEK
+1045 
-1059 ITFRAGFTVDGEAVL
+1059 
-1074 YYGKPSGDDFVL
+1074 
-1086 RDKVFGAY
+1086 
-1094 DDGYITVVFDGY
+1094 
-1106 GAASVVI
+1106 
-1113 NAELSDGTYTLNGNE
+1113 
-1128 ITFAGIDGLASASF
+1128 AGIDGAYTAVVFGNADGETVYVEYTFTADFFAQGFEALAQDGYASFVFRYYPAMGNYFFVFDSSEQENYVIDDGESRIEFSVNGDGTAWLNSLLCAVTRDGDEFVLTTASGARGVVRVVGDGTAQLASSERGTYFALADGTPTLEKEMLFLDGFGGATMQRYVAATETSESRIEDVASGTYVRLDSASGYYEYDVSF
-1142 IPSETQENSS
+1142 ADGGYENFRFAYGTITVGNSAVAVYILYDESQEESFETSDGG
-1152 KLTLTYGGSSHTLT
+1152 TLLIDAYGQATFEDASG
-1166 YTGKE
+1166 E
-1171 KGSYYDLKLG
+1171 KRAAIASRAADTV
-1181 AKIELDGK
+1181 IEGRELMRVRVLDADGK
-1189 NIDNEGGTA
+1189 NYGAEKTYAVSEENGKKRLLPVDGGLGV
-1198 KIYFKHQEYERK
+1198 YFL
-1210 YKLEGTKLYIIWIE
+1210 LEGDKILSESKLVLDGLGGGVLYCGE
-1224 GTDGSEDVLWNWS
+1224 TQSEVKGT
-1237 FNSST
+1237 
-1242 RKITGY
+1242 
-1248 WNYHLDE
+1248 
-1255 YEYYFEFGLL
+1255 
-1265 AEGEEKGAYTSAAG
+1265 YTSAERENEWIFRP
-1279 DKLTLDGFFVA
+1279 DGTEA
-1290 EYTPASGQAEKWNYF
+1290 ESFRFALMRGVPTTE
-1305 MMSDVSVLLT
+1305 
-1315 SGESY
+1315 GESFDLFAVY
-1320 KLLVLDDASFTETE
+1320 AEQWECTLLSADWE
-1334 VTETSVAGQYYVA
+1334 VAAFGGYGSGTFIDRLGRVFSVYCEIVDENTVRIYGAAFG
-1347 ERSYKVW
+1347 EMW
-1354 LDGNGNMLYDSNMSV
+1354 LTADFLSGTFELYD
-1369 YTYVVEGNVFKL
+1369 
-1381 TSYDDSGTPHVHEG
+1381 
-1395 KFALETDGY
+1395 
-1404 IETAFYSYGYSYLR
+1404 
-1418 LFKEKLE
+1418 
-1425 YTTVSFKLDDK
+1425 
-1436 SYTLAIFENKFVYA
+1436 
-1450 YQYGQ
+1450 Q
-1455 AIAYTGSVAD
+1455 APA
-1465 YAAAKAAIA
+1465 
-1474 AKEDF
+1474 E
-1479 EVTLDGTVYTASY
+1479 
-1492 DSDSW
+1492 
-1497 AWTFTPKS
+1497 

>member
-24 MLVFASCET
+24 MLVFAACET

-55 AGDKIQLPDEPTL
+55 AGDKIDLPDEPTL

-552 VVTVTVFYLA
+552 VVRVTVFYLA

-573 LSGAETYFYSDGFGK
+573 LNGAETYFYSDGFGK

-699 KIYHFAAEWFAP
+699 KIYHFAADWFAP

-841 AAVDYIGSEEVLYIP
+841 AAVDES
-856 ENITEVAPDAV
+856 
-867 QGLLTL
+867 
-873 KMVIFGDKVTTVGD
+873 
-887 RAFVGNPYL
+887 
-896 VSVIFGT
+896 
-903 GIDHIGDD
+903 
-911 AFSMATYLIDIH
+911 
-923 FPNAEK
+923 
-929 APSYI
+929 
-934 GKNAFYRLDGIA
+934 GKG
-946 LVPST
+946 
-951 TEWGG
+951 
-956 LMTVYV
+956 
-962 GGSFWGDASPS
+962 S
-973 AYVTLFNVNNK
+973 AYISFP
-984 AQDKDGNEVGAYSND
+984 DG
-999 YSDFVTIAS
+999 
-1008 EAGTD
+1008 
-1013 KKGKTYNLADG
+1013 
-1024 NKLFLSGGDSAIL
+1024 SGG
-1037 FVEADGVT
+1037 FV
-1045 RRIWGAYRYDDYEK
+1045 
-1059 ITFRAGFTVDGEAVL
+1059 
-1074 YYGKPSGDDFVL
+1074 
-1086 RDKVFGAY
+1086 
-1094 DDGYITVVFDGY
+1094 
-1106 GAASVVI
+1106 
-1113 NAELSDGTYTLNGNE
+1113 
-1128 ITFAGIDGLASASF
+1128 AGIDGAYTAVVFGNADGETVYVEYTFTADFFAQGFEALAQDGYASFVFRYYPAMGNYFFVFDSSEQENYVIDDGESRIEFSVNGDGTAWLNSLLCAVTRDGDEFVLTTASGARGVVRVVGDGTAQLASSERGTYFALADGTPTLEKEMLFLDGFGGATMQRYVAATETSESRIEDVASGTYVRLDSASGYYEYDVSF
-1142 IPSETQENSS
+1142 ADGGYENFRFAYGTITVGNSAVAVYILYDESQEESFETSDGG
-1152 KLTLTYGGSSHTLT
+1152 TLLIDAYGQATFEDASG
-1166 YTGKE
+1166 E
-1171 KGSYYDLKLG
+1171 KRAAIASRAADTV
-1181 AKIELDGK
+1181 IEGRELMRVRVLDADGK
-1189 NIDNEGGTA
+1189 NYGAEKTYAVSEENGKKRLLPVDGGLGV
-1198 KIYFKHQEYERK
+1198 YFL
-1210 YKLEGTKLYIIWIE
+1210 LEGDKILSESKLVLDGLGGGVLYCGE
-1224 GTDGSEDVLWNWS
+1224 TQSEVKGT
-1237 FNSST
+1237 
-1242 RKITGY
+1242 
-1248 WNYHLDE
+1248 
-1255 YEYYFEFGLL
+1255 
-1265 AEGEEKGAYTSAAG
+1265 YTSAERENEWIFRP
-1279 DKLTLDGFFVA
+1279 DGTEA
-1290 EYTPASGQAEKWNYF
+1290 ESFRFALMRGVPTTE
-1305 MMSDVSVLLT
+1305 
-1315 SGESY
+1315 GESFDLFAVY
-1320 KLLVLDDASFTETE
+1320 AEQWECTLLSADWE
-1334 VTETSVAGQYYVA
+1334 VAAFGGYGSGTFIDRLGRVFSVYCEIVDENTVRIYGAAFG
-1347 ERSYKVW
+1347 EMW
-1354 LDGNGNMLYDSNMSV
+1354 LTADFLSGTFELYD
-1369 YTYVVEGNVFKL
+1369 
-1381 TSYDDSGTPHVHEG
+1381 
-1395 KFALETDGY
+1395 
-1404 IETAFYSYGYSYLR
+1404 
-1418 LFKEKLE
+1418 
-1425 YTTVSFKLDDK
+1425 
-1436 SYTLAIFENKFVYA
+1436 
-1450 YQYGQ
+1450 Q
-1455 AIAYTGSVAD
+1455 APA
-1465 YAAAKAAIA
+1465 
-1474 AKEDF
+1474 E
-1479 EVTLDGTVYTASY
+1479 
-1492 DSDSW
+1492 
-1497 AWTFTPKS
+1497 

>member
-573 LSGAETYFYSDGFGK
+573 LNGAETYFYSDGFGK
-588 AYYGEGAERRE
+588 AYYGEGTERRE

-687 VVTGENTYDGDA
+687 VITGENTYDEDA
-699 KIYHFAAEWFAP
+699 KIYHFAADWFAP

-841 AAVDYIGSEEVLYIP
+841 AAVDES
-856 ENITEVAPDAV
+856 
-867 QGLLTL
+867 
-873 KMVIFGDKVTTVGD
+873 
-887 RAFVGNPYL
+887 
-896 VSVIFGT
+896 
-903 GIDHIGDD
+903 
-911 AFSMATYLIDIH
+911 
-923 FPNAEK
+923 
-929 APSYI
+929 
-934 GKNAFYRLDGIA
+934 GKG
-946 LVPST
+946 
-951 TEWGG
+951 
-956 LMTVYV
+956 
-962 GGSFWGDASPS
+962 S
-973 AYVTLFNVNNK
+973 AYISFP
-984 AQDKDGNEVGAYSND
+984 DG
-999 YSDFVTIAS
+999 
-1008 EAGTD
+1008 
-1013 KKGKTYNLADG
+1013 
-1024 NKLFLSGGDSAIL
+1024 SGG
-1037 FVEADGVT
+1037 FV
-1045 RRIWGAYRYDDYEK
+1045 
-1059 ITFRAGFTVDGEAVL
+1059 
-1074 YYGKPSGDDFVL
+1074 
-1086 RDKVFGAY
+1086 
-1094 DDGYITVVFDGY
+1094 
-1106 GAASVVI
+1106 
-1113 NAELSDGTYTLNGNE
+1113 
-1128 ITFAGIDGLASASF
+1128 AGIDGAYTAVVFGNADGETVYVEYTFTADFFAQGFEALAQDGYASFVFRYYPAMGNYFFVFDSSEQENYVIDDGESRIEFSVNGDGTAWLNSLLCAVTRDGDEFVLTTASGARGVVRVVGDGTAQLASSERGTYFALADGTPTLEKEMLFLDGFGGATMQRYVAATETSESRIEDVASGTYVRLDSASGYYEYDVSF
-1142 IPSETQENSS
+1142 ADGGYENFRFAYGTITVGNSAVAVYILYDESREESFETSDGGMLLIDAYGQATFEDASGEKRAAIAS
-1152 KLTLTYGGSSHTLT
+1152 RAADTL
-1166 YTGKE
+1166 
-1171 KGSYYDLKLG
+1171 
-1181 AKIELDGK
+1181 IEGRELMRVRVLDADGK
-1189 NIDNEGGTA
+1189 NYGAEKTYAVSEENGKKRLLPVDGGLGV
-1198 KIYFKHQEYERK
+1198 YFL
-1210 YKLEGTKLYIIWIE
+1210 LEGDKIL
-1224 GTDGSEDVLWNWS
+1224 SES
-1237 FNSST
+1237 
-1242 RKITGY
+1242 K
-1248 WNYHLDE
+1248 
-1255 YEYYFEFGLL
+1255 
-1265 AEGEEKGAYTSAAG
+1265 
-1279 DKLTLDGFFVA
+1279 
-1290 EYTPASGQAEKWNYF
+1290 
-1305 MMSDVSVLLT
+1305 
-1315 SGESY
+1315 
-1320 KLLVLDDASFTETE
+1320 LVLDGLGGGVLYCGETQSEVKGTYTAAERENEWIFRPDGTETE
-1334 VTETSVAGQYYVA
+1334 SFRFALMRGVPTTERESFDLFAVYAEQWECTLLSADWEVAAFGGYGSGTFIDRLGRVFSVYCEIVDENTVRIYGAAFG
-1347 ERSYKVW
+1347 EMW
-1354 LDGNGNMLYDSNMSV
+1354 LTADFLSGTFELYD
-1369 YTYVVEGNVFKL
+1369 
-1381 TSYDDSGTPHVHEG
+1381 
-1395 KFALETDGY
+1395 
-1404 IETAFYSYGYSYLR
+1404 
-1418 LFKEKLE
+1418 
-1425 YTTVSFKLDDK
+1425 
-1436 SYTLAIFENKFVYA
+1436 
-1450 YQYGQ
+1450 Q
-1455 AIAYTGSVAD
+1455 APA
-1465 YAAAKAAIA
+1465 
-1474 AKEDF
+1474 E
-1479 EVTLDGTVYTASY
+1479 
-1492 DSDSW
+1492 
-1497 AWTFTPKS
+1497 

>member
-24 MLVFASCET
+24 MLVFAACET

-55 AGDKIQLPDEPTL
+55 AGDKIDLPDEPTL

-258 YFVNTPQGAEAEGE
+258 YFVNTPLGAEAEGE

-279 YGAPHTVSESMFTVR
+279 YGAPHTVSKSLFTVR

-304 PEGEVVYAAG
+304 PEGEVVYAEG

-841 AAVDYIGSEEVLYIP
+841 AAVDES
-856 ENITEVAPDAV
+856 
-867 QGLLTL
+867 
-873 KMVIFGDKVTTVGD
+873 
-887 RAFVGNPYL
+887 
-896 VSVIFGT
+896 
-903 GIDHIGDD
+903 
-911 AFSMATYLIDIH
+911 
-923 FPNAEK
+923 
-929 APSYI
+929 
-934 GKNAFYRLDGIA
+934 GKG
-946 LVPST
+946 
-951 TEWGG
+951 
-956 LMTVYV
+956 
-962 GGSFWGDASPS
+962 S
-973 AYVTLFNVNNK
+973 AYISFP
-984 AQDKDGNEVGAYSND
+984 DG
-999 YSDFVTIAS
+999 
-1008 EAGTD
+1008 
-1013 KKGKTYNLADG
+1013 
-1024 NKLFLSGGDSAIL
+1024 SGG
-1037 FVEADGVT
+1037 FV
-1045 RRIWGAYRYDDYEK
+1045 
-1059 ITFRAGFTVDGEAVL
+1059 
-1074 YYGKPSGDDFVL
+1074 
-1086 RDKVFGAY
+1086 
-1094 DDGYITVVFDGY
+1094 
-1106 GAASVVI
+1106 
-1113 NAELSDGTYTLNGNE
+1113 
-1128 ITFAGIDGLASASF
+1128 AGIDGAYTAVVFGNADGETVYVEYIFTADFFAQGFEALAQDGYASFVFRYYPAMGNYFFVFDSSEQENYVIDDGESRIEFSVNGDGTAWLNSLLCAVTRDGDEFVLTTASGARGVVRVVGDGTAQLASSERGTYFALADGTPTLEKEMLFLDGFGGATMQRYVAATETSESRIEDVASGTYVRLDSASGYYEYDVSF
-1142 IPSETQENSS
+1142 ADGGYENFRFAYGTITVGNSAVAVYILYDESQEESFETSDGG
-1152 KLTLTYGGSSHTLT
+1152 TLLIDAYGQATFEDASG
-1166 YTGKE
+1166 E
-1171 KGSYYDLKLG
+1171 KRAAIASRAADTV
-1181 AKIELDGK
+1181 IEGRELMRVRVLDADGK
-1189 NIDNEGGTA
+1189 NYGAEKTYAVSEENGKKRLLPVDGGLGV
-1198 KIYFKHQEYERK
+1198 YFL
-1210 YKLEGTKLYIIWIE
+1210 LEGDKILSESKLVLDGLGGGVLYCGE
-1224 GTDGSEDVLWNWS
+1224 TQSEVKGT
-1237 FNSST
+1237 
-1242 RKITGY
+1242 
-1248 WNYHLDE
+1248 
-1255 YEYYFEFGLL
+1255 
-1265 AEGEEKGAYTSAAG
+1265 YTSAERENEWIFRP
-1279 DKLTLDGFFVA
+1279 DGTEA
-1290 EYTPASGQAEKWNYF
+1290 ESFRFALMRGVPTTE
-1305 MMSDVSVLLT
+1305 
-1315 SGESY
+1315 GESFDLFAVY
-1320 KLLVLDDASFTETE
+1320 AEQWECTLLSADWE
-1334 VTETSVAGQYYVA
+1334 VAAFGGYGSGTFIDRLGRVFSVYCEIVDENTVRIYGAAFG
-1347 ERSYKVW
+1347 EMW
-1354 LDGNGNMLYDSNMSV
+1354 LTADFLSGTFELYD
-1369 YTYVVEGNVFKL
+1369 
-1381 TSYDDSGTPHVHEG
+1381 
-1395 KFALETDGY
+1395 
-1404 IETAFYSYGYSYLR
+1404 
-1418 LFKEKLE
+1418 
-1425 YTTVSFKLDDK
+1425 
-1436 SYTLAIFENKFVYA
+1436 
-1450 YQYGQ
+1450 Q
-1455 AIAYTGSVAD
+1455 APA
-1465 YAAAKAAIA
+1465 
-1474 AKEDF
+1474 E
-1479 EVTLDGTVYTASY
+1479 
-1492 DSDSW
+1492 
-1497 AWTFTPKS
+1497 

>member
-24 MLVFASCET
+24 MLVFAACET

-55 AGDKIQLPDEPTL
+55 AGDKIDLPDEPTL

-279 YGAPHTVSESMFTVR
+279 YGAPHTVSESLFTVR

-377 EIADGRTLKGRMHAD
+377 EISDGRTLKGRMHAD
-392 GKGFAYFDG
+392 GKGFAYFDS

-687 VVTGENTYDGDA
+687 VITGENTYDEDA
-699 KIYHFAAEWFAP
+699 KIYHFAADWFAP

-841 AAVDYIGSEEVLYIP
+841 AAVDGS
-856 ENITEVAPDAV
+856 
-867 QGLLTL
+867 
-873 KMVIFGDKVTTVGD
+873 
-887 RAFVGNPYL
+887 
-896 VSVIFGT
+896 
-903 GIDHIGDD
+903 
-911 AFSMATYLIDIH
+911 
-923 FPNAEK
+923 
-929 APSYI
+929 
-934 GKNAFYRLDGIA
+934 GKG
-946 LVPST
+946 
-951 TEWGG
+951 
-956 LMTVYV
+956 
-962 GGSFWGDASPS
+962 S
-973 AYVTLFNVNNK
+973 AYISFP
-984 AQDKDGNEVGAYSND
+984 DG
-999 YSDFVTIAS
+999 
-1008 EAGTD
+1008 
-1013 KKGKTYNLADG
+1013 
-1024 NKLFLSGGDSAIL
+1024 SGG
-1037 FVEADGVT
+1037 FV
-1045 RRIWGAYRYDDYEK
+1045 
-1059 ITFRAGFTVDGEAVL
+1059 
-1074 YYGKPSGDDFVL
+1074 
-1086 RDKVFGAY
+1086 
-1094 DDGYITVVFDGY
+1094 
-1106 GAASVVI
+1106 
-1113 NAELSDGTYTLNGNE
+1113 
-1128 ITFAGIDGLASASF
+1128 AGIDGAYTAVVFGNADGETVYVEYTFTADFFAQGFEALAQDGYASFVFRYYPAMGNYFFVFDSSEQENYVIDDGESRIEFSVNGDGTAWLNSLLCAVTRDGDEFVLTTASGARGVVRVVGDGTAQLASSERGTYFALADGTPTLEKEMLFLDGFGGATMQRYVAATETSKSRIEDVASG
-1142 IPSETQENSS
+1142 
-1152 KLTLTYGGSSHTLT
+1152 TYVRLDSASGYYEYDVSFAD
-1166 YTGKE
+1166 
-1171 KGSYYDLKLG
+1171 GSYENFRFAYGTITVGNSAVAVYILYDESREETFETSDGGMLLIDAYGQATFEDASGEKR
-1181 AKIELDGK
+1181 AAIASRAADTVIEGRELMRVRVLDADGK
-1189 NIDNEGGTA
+1189 NYGAEKTYAVSEENGKKRLLPVDGGLGV
-1198 KIYFKHQEYERK
+1198 YFL
-1210 YKLEGTKLYIIWIE
+1210 LEGDKIL
-1224 GTDGSEDVLWNWS
+1224 SES
-1237 FNSST
+1237 
-1242 RKITGY
+1242 K
-1248 WNYHLDE
+1248 
-1255 YEYYFEFGLL
+1255 
-1265 AEGEEKGAYTSAAG
+1265 
-1279 DKLTLDGFFVA
+1279 
-1290 EYTPASGQAEKWNYF
+1290 
-1305 MMSDVSVLLT
+1305 
-1315 SGESY
+1315 
-1320 KLLVLDDASFTETE
+1320 LVLDGLGGGVLYCGETQSEVKGTYTAAERENEWIFRPDDTETE
-1334 VTETSVAGQYYVA
+1334 SFRFALMRGVPTTEGESFDLFAVYAEQWECTLLSADWEVAAFGGYGSGTFIDRLGRVFSVYCEIVDENTVRIYGAAFG
-1347 ERSYKVW
+1347 EMW
-1354 LDGNGNMLYDSNMSV
+1354 LTADFLSDTFELYD
-1369 YTYVVEGNVFKL
+1369 
-1381 TSYDDSGTPHVHEG
+1381 
-1395 KFALETDGY
+1395 
-1404 IETAFYSYGYSYLR
+1404 
-1418 LFKEKLE
+1418 
-1425 YTTVSFKLDDK
+1425 
-1436 SYTLAIFENKFVYA
+1436 
-1450 YQYGQ
+1450 Q
-1455 AIAYTGSVAD
+1455 APA
-1465 YAAAKAAIA
+1465 
-1474 AKEDF
+1474 E
-1479 EVTLDGTVYTASY
+1479 
-1492 DSDSW
+1492 
-1497 AWTFTPKS
+1497 

>member
-24 MLVFASCET
+24 MLVFAACET

-55 AGDKIQLPDEPTL
+55 AGDKIDLPDEPTL

-258 YFVNTPQGAEAEGE
+258 YFVNTPLGAEAEGE

-279 YGAPHTVSESMFTVR
+279 YGAPHTVSKSLFTVR

-304 PEGEVVYAAG
+304 PEGEVVYAEG

-573 LSGAETYFYSDGFGK
+573 LNGAETYFYSDGFGK

-699 KIYHFAAEWFAP
+699 KIYHFAADWFAP

-841 AAVDYIGSEEVLYIP
+841 AAVDES
-856 ENITEVAPDAV
+856 
-867 QGLLTL
+867 
-873 KMVIFGDKVTTVGD
+873 
-887 RAFVGNPYL
+887 
-896 VSVIFGT
+896 
-903 GIDHIGDD
+903 
-911 AFSMATYLIDIH
+911 
-923 FPNAEK
+923 
-929 APSYI
+929 
-934 GKNAFYRLDGIA
+934 GKG
-946 LVPST
+946 
-951 TEWGG
+951 
-956 LMTVYV
+956 
-962 GGSFWGDASPS
+962 S
-973 AYVTLFNVNNK
+973 AYISFP
-984 AQDKDGNEVGAYSND
+984 DG
-999 YSDFVTIAS
+999 
-1008 EAGTD
+1008 
-1013 KKGKTYNLADG
+1013 
-1024 NKLFLSGGDSAIL
+1024 SGG
-1037 FVEADGVT
+1037 FV
-1045 RRIWGAYRYDDYEK
+1045 
-1059 ITFRAGFTVDGEAVL
+1059 
-1074 YYGKPSGDDFVL
+1074 
-1086 RDKVFGAY
+1086 
-1094 DDGYITVVFDGY
+1094 
-1106 GAASVVI
+1106 
-1113 NAELSDGTYTLNGNE
+1113 
-1128 ITFAGIDGLASASF
+1128 AGIDGAYTAVVFGNADGETVYVEYIFTADFFAQGFEALAQDGYASFVFRYYPAMGNYFFVFDSSEQENYVIDDGESRIEFSVNGDGTAWLNSLLCAVTRDGDEFVLTTASGARGVVRVVGDGTAQLASSERGTYFALADGTPTLEKEMLFLDGFGGATMQRYVAATETSESRIEDVASGTYVRLDSASGYYEYDVSF
-1142 IPSETQENSS
+1142 ADGGYENFRFAYGTITVGNSAVAVYILYDESREETFETSDGG
-1152 KLTLTYGGSSHTLT
+1152 TLLIDAYGQATFEDASG
-1166 YTGKE
+1166 E
-1171 KGSYYDLKLG
+1171 KRAAIASRAADTV
-1181 AKIELDGK
+1181 IEGRELMRVRVLDADGK
-1189 NIDNEGGTA
+1189 NYGAEKTYAVSEENGKKRLLPVDGGLGV
-1198 KIYFKHQEYERK
+1198 YFL
-1210 YKLEGTKLYIIWIE
+1210 LEGDKIL
-1224 GTDGSEDVLWNWS
+1224 SES
-1237 FNSST
+1237 
-1242 RKITGY
+1242 K
-1248 WNYHLDE
+1248 
-1255 YEYYFEFGLL
+1255 
-1265 AEGEEKGAYTSAAG
+1265 
-1279 DKLTLDGFFVA
+1279 
-1290 EYTPASGQAEKWNYF
+1290 
-1305 MMSDVSVLLT
+1305 
-1315 SGESY
+1315 
-1320 KLLVLDDASFTETE
+1320 LVLDGLGGGVLYCGETQSEVKGTYTAAERENEWIFRPDGTETE
-1334 VTETSVAGQYYVA
+1334 SFRFALMRGVPTTERESFDLFAVYAEQWECTLLSADWEVAAFGGYGSGTFIDRLGRVFSVYCEIVDENTVRIYGAAFG
-1347 ERSYKVW
+1347 EMW
-1354 LDGNGNMLYDSNMSV
+1354 LTADFLSGTFELYD
-1369 YTYVVEGNVFKL
+1369 
-1381 TSYDDSGTPHVHEG
+1381 
-1395 KFALETDGY
+1395 
-1404 IETAFYSYGYSYLR
+1404 
-1418 LFKEKLE
+1418 
-1425 YTTVSFKLDDK
+1425 
-1436 SYTLAIFENKFVYA
+1436 
-1450 YQYGQ
+1450 Q
-1455 AIAYTGSVAD
+1455 APA
-1465 YAAAKAAIA
+1465 
-1474 AKEDF
+1474 E
-1479 EVTLDGTVYTASY
+1479 
-1492 DSDSW
+1492 
-1497 AWTFTPKS
+1497 

>member
-24 MLVFASCET
+24 MLVFAACET

-55 AGDKIQLPDEPTL
+55 AGDKIDLPDEPTL

-127 LEAGEKVWRI
+127 LEPGEKVWRI

-392 GKGFAYFDG
+392 GKGFAYFDS

-509 SSLLTG
+509 SFLLTG

-573 LSGAETYFYSDGFGK
+573 LNGAETYFYSDGFGK
-588 AYYGEGAERRE
+588 AYYGEGTERRE

-687 VVTGENTYDGDA
+687 VITGENTYDGDA
-699 KIYHFAAEWFAP
+699 KIYHFAADWFAP

-841 AAVDYIGSEEVLYIP
+841 AAVDGS
-856 ENITEVAPDAV
+856 
-867 QGLLTL
+867 
-873 KMVIFGDKVTTVGD
+873 
-887 RAFVGNPYL
+887 
-896 VSVIFGT
+896 
-903 GIDHIGDD
+903 
-911 AFSMATYLIDIH
+911 
-923 FPNAEK
+923 
-929 APSYI
+929 
-934 GKNAFYRLDGIA
+934 GKG
-946 LVPST
+946 
-951 TEWGG
+951 
-956 LMTVYV
+956 
-962 GGSFWGDASPS
+962 S
-973 AYVTLFNVNNK
+973 AYISFP
-984 AQDKDGNEVGAYSND
+984 DG
-999 YSDFVTIAS
+999 
-1008 EAGTD
+1008 
-1013 KKGKTYNLADG
+1013 
-1024 NKLFLSGGDSAIL
+1024 SGG
-1037 FVEADGVT
+1037 FV
-1045 RRIWGAYRYDDYEK
+1045 
-1059 ITFRAGFTVDGEAVL
+1059 
-1074 YYGKPSGDDFVL
+1074 
-1086 RDKVFGAY
+1086 
-1094 DDGYITVVFDGY
+1094 
-1106 GAASVVI
+1106 
-1113 NAELSDGTYTLNGNE
+1113 
-1128 ITFAGIDGLASASF
+1128 AGIDGAYTAVVFGNADGETVYVEYTFTADFFAQGFEALAQDGYASFVFRYYPAMGNYFFVFDSSEQENYVIDDGESRIEFSVNGDGTAWLNSLLCAVTRDGDEFVLTTASGARGVVRVVGDGTAQLASSERGTYFALADGTPTLEKEMLFLDGFGGATMQRYVAATETSKSRIEDVASG
-1142 IPSETQENSS
+1142 
-1152 KLTLTYGGSSHTLT
+1152 TYVRLDSASGYYEYDVSFAD
-1166 YTGKE
+1166 
-1171 KGSYYDLKLG
+1171 GSYENFRFAYGTITVGNSAVAVYILYDESREETFETSDGGMLLIDAYGQATFEDASGEKRAAIASRAADTL
-1181 AKIELDGK
+1181 IEGRELMRVRVLDADGK
-1189 NIDNEGGTA
+1189 NYGAEKTYAVSEENGKKRLLPVDGGLGV
-1198 KIYFKHQEYERK
+1198 YFL
-1210 YKLEGTKLYIIWIE
+1210 LEGDKIL
-1224 GTDGSEDVLWNWS
+1224 SES
-1237 FNSST
+1237 
-1242 RKITGY
+1242 K
-1248 WNYHLDE
+1248 
-1255 YEYYFEFGLL
+1255 
-1265 AEGEEKGAYTSAAG
+1265 
-1279 DKLTLDGFFVA
+1279 
-1290 EYTPASGQAEKWNYF
+1290 
-1305 MMSDVSVLLT
+1305 
-1315 SGESY
+1315 
-1320 KLLVLDDASFTETE
+1320 LVLDGLGGGVLYCGETQSEVKGTYTAAERENEWIFRPDDTETE
-1334 VTETSVAGQYYVA
+1334 SFRFALMRGVPTTEGESFDLFAVYAEQWECTLLSADWEVAAFGGYGSGTFIDRLGRVFSVYCEIVDENTVRIYGAAFG
-1347 ERSYKVW
+1347 EMW
-1354 LDGNGNMLYDSNMSV
+1354 LTADFLSDTFELYD
-1369 YTYVVEGNVFKL
+1369 
-1381 TSYDDSGTPHVHEG
+1381 
-1395 KFALETDGY
+1395 
-1404 IETAFYSYGYSYLR
+1404 
-1418 LFKEKLE
+1418 
-1425 YTTVSFKLDDK
+1425 
-1436 SYTLAIFENKFVYA
+1436 
-1450 YQYGQ
+1450 Q
-1455 AIAYTGSVAD
+1455 APA
-1465 YAAAKAAIA
+1465 
-1474 AKEDF
+1474 E
-1479 EVTLDGTVYTASY
+1479 
-1492 DSDSW
+1492 
-1497 AWTFTPKS
+1497 

>member
-24 MLVFASCET
+24 MLVFAACET

-55 AGDKIQLPDEPTL
+55 AGDKIDLPDEPTL

-279 YGAPHTVSESMFTVR
+279 YGAPHTVSESRFTVR

-392 GKGFAYFDG
+392 GKGFAYFDS

-841 AAVDYIGSEEVLYIP
+841 AAVDGS
-856 ENITEVAPDAV
+856 
-867 QGLLTL
+867 
-873 KMVIFGDKVTTVGD
+873 
-887 RAFVGNPYL
+887 
-896 VSVIFGT
+896 
-903 GIDHIGDD
+903 
-911 AFSMATYLIDIH
+911 
-923 FPNAEK
+923 
-929 APSYI
+929 
-934 GKNAFYRLDGIA
+934 GKG
-946 LVPST
+946 
-951 TEWGG
+951 
-956 LMTVYV
+956 
-962 GGSFWGDASPS
+962 S
-973 AYVTLFNVNNK
+973 AYISFP
-984 AQDKDGNEVGAYSND
+984 DG
-999 YSDFVTIAS
+999 
-1008 EAGTD
+1008 
-1013 KKGKTYNLADG
+1013 
-1024 NKLFLSGGDSAIL
+1024 SGG
-1037 FVEADGVT
+1037 FV
-1045 RRIWGAYRYDDYEK
+1045 
-1059 ITFRAGFTVDGEAVL
+1059 
-1074 YYGKPSGDDFVL
+1074 
-1086 RDKVFGAY
+1086 
-1094 DDGYITVVFDGY
+1094 
-1106 GAASVVI
+1106 
-1113 NAELSDGTYTLNGNE
+1113 
-1128 ITFAGIDGLASASF
+1128 AGIDGAYTAVVFGNADGETVYVEYTFTADFFAQGFEALAQDGYASFVFRYYPAMGNYFFVFDSSEQENYVIDDGESRIEFSVNGDGTAWLNSLLCAVTRDGDEFVLTTASGARGVVRVVGDGTAQLASSERGTYFALADGTPTLEKEMLFLDGFGGATMQRYVAATETSKSRIEDVASG
-1142 IPSETQENSS
+1142 
-1152 KLTLTYGGSSHTLT
+1152 TYVRLDSASGYYEYDVSFAD
-1166 YTGKE
+1166 
-1171 KGSYYDLKLG
+1171 GSYENFRFAYGTITVGNSAVAVYILYDESREETFETSDGGMLLIDAYGQATFEDASGEKRAAIASRAADTL
-1181 AKIELDGK
+1181 IEGRELMRVRVLDADGK
-1189 NIDNEGGTA
+1189 NYGAEKTYAVSEENGKKRLLPVDGGLGV
-1198 KIYFKHQEYERK
+1198 YFL
-1210 YKLEGTKLYIIWIE
+1210 LEGDKIL
-1224 GTDGSEDVLWNWS
+1224 SES
-1237 FNSST
+1237 
-1242 RKITGY
+1242 K
-1248 WNYHLDE
+1248 
-1255 YEYYFEFGLL
+1255 
-1265 AEGEEKGAYTSAAG
+1265 
-1279 DKLTLDGFFVA
+1279 
-1290 EYTPASGQAEKWNYF
+1290 
-1305 MMSDVSVLLT
+1305 
-1315 SGESY
+1315 
-1320 KLLVLDDASFTETE
+1320 LVLDGLGGGVLYCGETQSEVKGTYTAAERENEWIFRPDDTETE
-1334 VTETSVAGQYYVA
+1334 SFRFALMRGVPTTEGESFDLFAVYAEQWECTLLSADWEVAAFGGYGSGTFIDRLGRVFSVYCEIVDENTVRIYGAAFG
-1347 ERSYKVW
+1347 EMW
-1354 LDGNGNMLYDSNMSV
+1354 LTADFLSDTFELYD
-1369 YTYVVEGNVFKL
+1369 
-1381 TSYDDSGTPHVHEG
+1381 
-1395 KFALETDGY
+1395 
-1404 IETAFYSYGYSYLR
+1404 
-1418 LFKEKLE
+1418 
-1425 YTTVSFKLDDK
+1425 
-1436 SYTLAIFENKFVYA
+1436 
-1450 YQYGQ
+1450 Q
-1455 AIAYTGSVAD
+1455 APA
-1465 YAAAKAAIA
+1465 
-1474 AKEDF
+1474 E
-1479 EVTLDGTVYTASY
+1479 
-1492 DSDSW
+1492 
-1497 AWTFTPKS
+1497 

>member
-24 MLVFASCET
+24 MLVFAACET

-55 AGDKIQLPDEPTL
+55 AGDKIDLPDEPTL

-222 APEGFLLDQTKTQPI
+222 APEGFLFDQTKTQPI

-841 AAVDYIGSEEVLYIP
+841 AAVDES
-856 ENITEVAPDAV
+856 
-867 QGLLTL
+867 
-873 KMVIFGDKVTTVGD
+873 
-887 RAFVGNPYL
+887 
-896 VSVIFGT
+896 
-903 GIDHIGDD
+903 
-911 AFSMATYLIDIH
+911 
-923 FPNAEK
+923 
-929 APSYI
+929 
-934 GKNAFYRLDGIA
+934 GKG
-946 LVPST
+946 
-951 TEWGG
+951 
-956 LMTVYV
+956 
-962 GGSFWGDASPS
+962 S
-973 AYVTLFNVNNK
+973 AYISFP
-984 AQDKDGNEVGAYSND
+984 DG
-999 YSDFVTIAS
+999 
-1008 EAGTD
+1008 
-1013 KKGKTYNLADG
+1013 
-1024 NKLFLSGGDSAIL
+1024 SGG
-1037 FVEADGVT
+1037 FV
-1045 RRIWGAYRYDDYEK
+1045 
-1059 ITFRAGFTVDGEAVL
+1059 
-1074 YYGKPSGDDFVL
+1074 
-1086 RDKVFGAY
+1086 
-1094 DDGYITVVFDGY
+1094 
-1106 GAASVVI
+1106 
-1113 NAELSDGTYTLNGNE
+1113 
-1128 ITFAGIDGLASASF
+1128 AGIDGAYTAVVFGNADGETVYVEYIFTADFFAQGFEALAQDGYASFVFRYYPAMGNYFFVFDSSEQENYVIDDGESRIEFSVNGDGTAWLNSLLCAVTRDGDEFVLTTASGARGVVRVVGDGTAQLASSERGTYFALADGTPTLEKEMLFLDGFGGATMQRYVAATETSESRIEDVASGTYVRLDSASGYYEYDVSF
-1142 IPSETQENSS
+1142 ADGGYENFRFAYGTITVGNSAVAVYILYDESREETFETSDGG
-1152 KLTLTYGGSSHTLT
+1152 TLLIDAYGQATFEDASG
-1166 YTGKE
+1166 E
-1171 KGSYYDLKLG
+1171 KRAAIASRAADTV
-1181 AKIELDGK
+1181 IEGRELMRVRVLDADGK
-1189 NIDNEGGTA
+1189 NYGAEKTYAVSEENGKKRLLPVDGGLGV
-1198 KIYFKHQEYERK
+1198 YFL
-1210 YKLEGTKLYIIWIE
+1210 LEGDKIL
-1224 GTDGSEDVLWNWS
+1224 SES
-1237 FNSST
+1237 
-1242 RKITGY
+1242 K
-1248 WNYHLDE
+1248 
-1255 YEYYFEFGLL
+1255 
-1265 AEGEEKGAYTSAAG
+1265 
-1279 DKLTLDGFFVA
+1279 
-1290 EYTPASGQAEKWNYF
+1290 
-1305 MMSDVSVLLT
+1305 
-1315 SGESY
+1315 
-1320 KLLVLDDASFTETE
+1320 LVLDGLGGGVLYCGETQSEVKGTYTAAERENEWIFRPDGTETE
-1334 VTETSVAGQYYVA
+1334 SFRFALMRGVPTTERESFDLFAVYAEQWECTLLSADWEVAAFGGYGSGTFIDRLGRVFSVYCEIVDENTVRIYGAAFG
-1347 ERSYKVW
+1347 EMW
-1354 LDGNGNMLYDSNMSV
+1354 LTADFLSGTFELYD
-1369 YTYVVEGNVFKL
+1369 
-1381 TSYDDSGTPHVHEG
+1381 
-1395 KFALETDGY
+1395 
-1404 IETAFYSYGYSYLR
+1404 
-1418 LFKEKLE
+1418 
-1425 YTTVSFKLDDK
+1425 
-1436 SYTLAIFENKFVYA
+1436 
-1450 YQYGQ
+1450 Q
-1455 AIAYTGSVAD
+1455 APA
-1465 YAAAKAAIA
+1465 
-1474 AKEDF
+1474 E
-1479 EVTLDGTVYTASY
+1479 
-1492 DSDSW
+1492 
-1497 AWTFTPKS
+1497 

>member
-24 MLVFASCET
+24 MLVFAACET

-55 AGDKIQLPDEPTL
+55 AGDKIDLPDEPTL

-127 LEAGEKVWRI
+127 LEPGEKVWRI

-279 YGAPHTVSESMFTVR
+279 YGAPHTVSESLFTVR

-392 GKGFAYFDG
+392 GKGFAYFDS

-573 LSGAETYFYSDGFGK
+573 LNGAETYFYSDGFGK
-588 AYYGEGAERRE
+588 AYYGEGTERRE

-687 VVTGENTYDGDA
+687 VITGENTYDEDA
-699 KIYHFAAEWFAP
+699 KIYHFAADWFAP

-841 AAVDYIGSEEVLYIP
+841 AAVDGS
-856 ENITEVAPDAV
+856 
-867 QGLLTL
+867 
-873 KMVIFGDKVTTVGD
+873 
-887 RAFVGNPYL
+887 
-896 VSVIFGT
+896 
-903 GIDHIGDD
+903 
-911 AFSMATYLIDIH
+911 
-923 FPNAEK
+923 
-929 APSYI
+929 
-934 GKNAFYRLDGIA
+934 GKG
-946 LVPST
+946 
-951 TEWGG
+951 
-956 LMTVYV
+956 
-962 GGSFWGDASPS
+962 S
-973 AYVTLFNVNNK
+973 AYISFP
-984 AQDKDGNEVGAYSND
+984 DG
-999 YSDFVTIAS
+999 
-1008 EAGTD
+1008 
-1013 KKGKTYNLADG
+1013 
-1024 NKLFLSGGDSAIL
+1024 SGG
-1037 FVEADGVT
+1037 FV
-1045 RRIWGAYRYDDYEK
+1045 
-1059 ITFRAGFTVDGEAVL
+1059 
-1074 YYGKPSGDDFVL
+1074 
-1086 RDKVFGAY
+1086 
-1094 DDGYITVVFDGY
+1094 
-1106 GAASVVI
+1106 
-1113 NAELSDGTYTLNGNE
+1113 
-1128 ITFAGIDGLASASF
+1128 AGIDGAYTAVVFGNADGETVYVEYTFTADFFAQGFEALAQDGYASFVFRYYPAMGNYFFVFDSSEQENYVIDDGESRIEFSVNGDGTAWLNSLLCAVTRDGDEFVLTTASGARGVVRVVGDGTAQLASSERGTYFALADGTPTLEKEMLFLDGFGGATMQRYVAATETSESRIEDVASGTYVRLDSASGYYEYDVSF
-1142 IPSETQENSS
+1142 ADGGYENFRFAYGTITVGNSAVAVYILYDESREESFETSDGGMLLIDAYGQATFEDASGEKRAAIAS
-1152 KLTLTYGGSSHTLT
+1152 RAADTL
-1166 YTGKE
+1166 
-1171 KGSYYDLKLG
+1171 
-1181 AKIELDGK
+1181 IEGRELMRVRVLDADGK
-1189 NIDNEGGTA
+1189 NYGAEKTYAVSEENGKKRLLPVDGGLGV
-1198 KIYFKHQEYERK
+1198 YFL
-1210 YKLEGTKLYIIWIE
+1210 LEGDKIL
-1224 GTDGSEDVLWNWS
+1224 SES
-1237 FNSST
+1237 
-1242 RKITGY
+1242 K
-1248 WNYHLDE
+1248 
-1255 YEYYFEFGLL
+1255 
-1265 AEGEEKGAYTSAAG
+1265 
-1279 DKLTLDGFFVA
+1279 
-1290 EYTPASGQAEKWNYF
+1290 
-1305 MMSDVSVLLT
+1305 
-1315 SGESY
+1315 
-1320 KLLVLDDASFTETE
+1320 LVLDGLGGGVLYCGETQSE
-1334 VTETSVAGQYYVA
+1334 VKGTYTAA
-1347 ERSYKVW
+1347 ERKNEWIFRPDGTEAESFRFALMRGVPTTEGESFDLFAVYAEQWECTLLSADWEVAAFGGYGSGTFIDRLGRVFSVYCEIVDENTVRIYGAAFGEMW
-1354 LDGNGNMLYDSNMSV
+1354 LTADFLSGTFELYD
-1369 YTYVVEGNVFKL
+1369 
-1381 TSYDDSGTPHVHEG
+1381 
-1395 KFALETDGY
+1395 
-1404 IETAFYSYGYSYLR
+1404 
-1418 LFKEKLE
+1418 
-1425 YTTVSFKLDDK
+1425 
-1436 SYTLAIFENKFVYA
+1436 
-1450 YQYGQ
+1450 Q
-1455 AIAYTGSVAD
+1455 APA
-1465 YAAAKAAIA
+1465 
-1474 AKEDF
+1474 E
-1479 EVTLDGTVYTASY
+1479 
-1492 DSDSW
+1492 
-1497 AWTFTPKS
+1497 

>member
-258 YFVNTPQGAEAEGE
+258 YFVNTPLGAEAEGE

-279 YGAPHTVSESMFTVR
+279 YGAPHTVSKSLFTVR

-304 PEGEVVYAAG
+304 PEGEVVYAEG

-450 QFSSESVRFRFRI
+450 QFSSESIRFRFRI

-573 LSGAETYFYSDGFGK
+573 LNGAETYFYSDGFGK

-687 VVTGENTYDGDA
+687 VVTGENTYDEDA
-699 KIYHFAAEWFAP
+699 KIYHFAADWFAP

-757 YTLKCDGFGKG
+757 YTLKCNGFGKG

-841 AAVDYIGSEEVLYIP
+841 AAVDES
-856 ENITEVAPDAV
+856 
-867 QGLLTL
+867 
-873 KMVIFGDKVTTVGD
+873 
-887 RAFVGNPYL
+887 
-896 VSVIFGT
+896 
-903 GIDHIGDD
+903 
-911 AFSMATYLIDIH
+911 
-923 FPNAEK
+923 
-929 APSYI
+929 
-934 GKNAFYRLDGIA
+934 GKG
-946 LVPST
+946 
-951 TEWGG
+951 
-956 LMTVYV
+956 
-962 GGSFWGDASPS
+962 S
-973 AYVTLFNVNNK
+973 AYISFP
-984 AQDKDGNEVGAYSND
+984 DG
-999 YSDFVTIAS
+999 
-1008 EAGTD
+1008 
-1013 KKGKTYNLADG
+1013 
-1024 NKLFLSGGDSAIL
+1024 SGG
-1037 FVEADGVT
+1037 FV
-1045 RRIWGAYRYDDYEK
+1045 
-1059 ITFRAGFTVDGEAVL
+1059 
-1074 YYGKPSGDDFVL
+1074 
-1086 RDKVFGAY
+1086 
-1094 DDGYITVVFDGY
+1094 
-1106 GAASVVI
+1106 
-1113 NAELSDGTYTLNGNE
+1113 
-1128 ITFAGIDGLASASF
+1128 AGIDGAYTAVVFGNADGETVYVEYTFTADFFAQGFEALAQDGYASFVFRYYPAMGNYFFVFDSSEQENYVIDDGESRIEFSVNGDGTAWLNSLLCAVTRDGDEFVLTTASGARGVVRVVGDGTAQLASSERGTYFALADGTPTLEKEMLFLDGFGGATMQRYVAATETSESRIEDVASGTYVRLDSASGYYEYGVSF
-1142 IPSETQENSS
+1142 ADGGYENFRFAYGTITVGNSAVAVYILYDESREESFETSDGG
-1152 KLTLTYGGSSHTLT
+1152 TLLIDAYGQATFEDASG
-1166 YTGKE
+1166 E
-1171 KGSYYDLKLG
+1171 KRAAIASRAADTV
-1181 AKIELDGK
+1181 IEGRELMRVRVLDADGK
-1189 NIDNEGGTA
+1189 NYGAEKTYAVSEENGKKRLLPVDGGLGV
-1198 KIYFKHQEYERK
+1198 YFL
-1210 YKLEGTKLYIIWIE
+1210 LEGDKIL
-1224 GTDGSEDVLWNWS
+1224 SES
-1237 FNSST
+1237 
-1242 RKITGY
+1242 K
-1248 WNYHLDE
+1248 
-1255 YEYYFEFGLL
+1255 
-1265 AEGEEKGAYTSAAG
+1265 
-1279 DKLTLDGFFVA
+1279 
-1290 EYTPASGQAEKWNYF
+1290 
-1305 MMSDVSVLLT
+1305 
-1315 SGESY
+1315 
-1320 KLLVLDDASFTETE
+1320 LVLDGLGGGVLYCGETQSE
-1334 VTETSVAGQYYVA
+1334 VKGTYTAA
-1347 ERSYKVW
+1347 ERENEWIFRPDGTEAESFRFALMRGVPTTEGESFDLFAVYAEQWECTLLSADWEVAAFGGYGSGTFIDRLGRVFSVYCEIVDENTVRIYGAAFGEMW
-1354 LDGNGNMLYDSNMSV
+1354 LTADFLSGTFELYD
-1369 YTYVVEGNVFKL
+1369 
-1381 TSYDDSGTPHVHEG
+1381 
-1395 KFALETDGY
+1395 
-1404 IETAFYSYGYSYLR
+1404 
-1418 LFKEKLE
+1418 
-1425 YTTVSFKLDDK
+1425 
-1436 SYTLAIFENKFVYA
+1436 
-1450 YQYGQ
+1450 Q
-1455 AIAYTGSVAD
+1455 APA
-1465 YAAAKAAIA
+1465 
-1474 AKEDF
+1474 E
-1479 EVTLDGTVYTASY
+1479 
-1492 DSDSW
+1492 
-1497 AWTFTPKS
+1497 

>member
-24 MLVFASCET
+24 MLVFAACET

-55 AGDKIQLPDEPTL
+55 AGDKIDLPDEPTL

-841 AAVDYIGSEEVLYIP
+841 AAVDES
-856 ENITEVAPDAV
+856 
-867 QGLLTL
+867 
-873 KMVIFGDKVTTVGD
+873 
-887 RAFVGNPYL
+887 
-896 VSVIFGT
+896 
-903 GIDHIGDD
+903 
-911 AFSMATYLIDIH
+911 
-923 FPNAEK
+923 
-929 APSYI
+929 
-934 GKNAFYRLDGIA
+934 GKG
-946 LVPST
+946 
-951 TEWGG
+951 
-956 LMTVYV
+956 
-962 GGSFWGDASPS
+962 S
-973 AYVTLFNVNNK
+973 AYISFP
-984 AQDKDGNEVGAYSND
+984 DG
-999 YSDFVTIAS
+999 
-1008 EAGTD
+1008 
-1013 KKGKTYNLADG
+1013 
-1024 NKLFLSGGDSAIL
+1024 SGG
-1037 FVEADGVT
+1037 FV
-1045 RRIWGAYRYDDYEK
+1045 
-1059 ITFRAGFTVDGEAVL
+1059 
-1074 YYGKPSGDDFVL
+1074 
-1086 RDKVFGAY
+1086 
-1094 DDGYITVVFDGY
+1094 
-1106 GAASVVI
+1106 
-1113 NAELSDGTYTLNGNE
+1113 
-1128 ITFAGIDGLASASF
+1128 AGIDGAYTAVVFGNADGETVYVEYTFTADFFAQGFEALAQGGYASFVFRYYPAMGNYFFVFDSSEQENYVIDDGESRIEFSVNGDGTAWLNSLLCAVTRDGDEFVLTTASGARGVVRVVGDGTAQLASSERGTYFALADGTPTLEKEMLFLDGFGGATMQRYVAATETSESRIEDVASGTYVRLDSASGYYEYDVSF
-1142 IPSETQENSS
+1142 ADGGYENFRFAYGTITVGNSAVAVYILYDESQEESFETSDGG
-1152 KLTLTYGGSSHTLT
+1152 TLLIDAYGQATFEDASG
-1166 YTGKE
+1166 E
-1171 KGSYYDLKLG
+1171 KRAAIASRAADTV
-1181 AKIELDGK
+1181 IEGRELMRVRVLDADGK
-1189 NIDNEGGTA
+1189 NYGAEKTYAVSEENGKKRLLPVDGGLGV
-1198 KIYFKHQEYERK
+1198 YFL
-1210 YKLEGTKLYIIWIE
+1210 LEGDKILSESKLVLDGLGGGVLYCGE
-1224 GTDGSEDVLWNWS
+1224 TQSEVKGT
-1237 FNSST
+1237 
-1242 RKITGY
+1242 
-1248 WNYHLDE
+1248 
-1255 YEYYFEFGLL
+1255 
-1265 AEGEEKGAYTSAAG
+1265 YTSAERENEWIFRP
-1279 DKLTLDGFFVA
+1279 DGTEA
-1290 EYTPASGQAEKWNYF
+1290 ESFRFALMRGVPTTE
-1305 MMSDVSVLLT
+1305 
-1315 SGESY
+1315 GESFDLFAVY
-1320 KLLVLDDASFTETE
+1320 AEQWECTLLSADWE
-1334 VTETSVAGQYYVA
+1334 VAAFGGYGSGTFIDRLGRVFSVYCEIVDENTVRIYGAAFG
-1347 ERSYKVW
+1347 EMW
-1354 LDGNGNMLYDSNMSV
+1354 LTADFLSGTFELYD
-1369 YTYVVEGNVFKL
+1369 
-1381 TSYDDSGTPHVHEG
+1381 
-1395 KFALETDGY
+1395 
-1404 IETAFYSYGYSYLR
+1404 
-1418 LFKEKLE
+1418 
-1425 YTTVSFKLDDK
+1425 
-1436 SYTLAIFENKFVYA
+1436 
-1450 YQYGQ
+1450 Q
-1455 AIAYTGSVAD
+1455 APA
-1465 YAAAKAAIA
+1465 
-1474 AKEDF
+1474 E
-1479 EVTLDGTVYTASY
+1479 
-1492 DSDSW
+1492 
-1497 AWTFTPKS
+1497 

>member
-24 MLVFASCET
+24 MLVFAACET

-55 AGDKIQLPDEPTL
+55 AGDKIDLPDEPTL

-304 PEGEVVYAAG
+304 PEGEVVYAEG

-573 LSGAETYFYSDGFGK
+573 LNGAETYFYSDGFGK

-699 KIYHFAAEWFAP
+699 KIYHFAADWFAP

-841 AAVDYIGSEEVLYIP
+841 AAVDES
-856 ENITEVAPDAV
+856 
-867 QGLLTL
+867 
-873 KMVIFGDKVTTVGD
+873 
-887 RAFVGNPYL
+887 
-896 VSVIFGT
+896 
-903 GIDHIGDD
+903 
-911 AFSMATYLIDIH
+911 
-923 FPNAEK
+923 
-929 APSYI
+929 
-934 GKNAFYRLDGIA
+934 GKG
-946 LVPST
+946 
-951 TEWGG
+951 
-956 LMTVYV
+956 
-962 GGSFWGDASPS
+962 S
-973 AYVTLFNVNNK
+973 AYISFP
-984 AQDKDGNEVGAYSND
+984 DG
-999 YSDFVTIAS
+999 
-1008 EAGTD
+1008 
-1013 KKGKTYNLADG
+1013 
-1024 NKLFLSGGDSAIL
+1024 SGG
-1037 FVEADGVT
+1037 FV
-1045 RRIWGAYRYDDYEK
+1045 
-1059 ITFRAGFTVDGEAVL
+1059 
-1074 YYGKPSGDDFVL
+1074 
-1086 RDKVFGAY
+1086 
-1094 DDGYITVVFDGY
+1094 
-1106 GAASVVI
+1106 
-1113 NAELSDGTYTLNGNE
+1113 
-1128 ITFAGIDGLASASF
+1128 AGIDGAYTAVVFGNADGETVYVEYIFTADFFAQGFEALAQDGYASFVFRYYPAMGNYFFVFDSSEQENYVIDDGESRIEFSVNGDGTAWLNSLLCAVTRDGDEFVLTTASGARGVVRVVGDGTAQLASSERGTYFALADGTPTLEKEMLFLDGFGGATMQRYVAATETSESRIEDVASGTYVRLDSASGYYEYDVSF
-1142 IPSETQENSS
+1142 ADGGYENFRFAYGTITVGNSAVAVYILYDESQEESFETSDGG
-1152 KLTLTYGGSSHTLT
+1152 TLLIDAYGQATFEDASG
-1166 YTGKE
+1166 E
-1171 KGSYYDLKLG
+1171 KRAAIASRAADTV
-1181 AKIELDGK
+1181 IEGRELMRVRVLDADGK
-1189 NIDNEGGTA
+1189 NYGAEKTYAVSEENGKKRLLPVDGGLGV
-1198 KIYFKHQEYERK
+1198 YFL
-1210 YKLEGTKLYIIWIE
+1210 LEGDKILSESKLVLDGLGGGVLYCGE
-1224 GTDGSEDVLWNWS
+1224 TQSEVKGT
-1237 FNSST
+1237 
-1242 RKITGY
+1242 
-1248 WNYHLDE
+1248 
-1255 YEYYFEFGLL
+1255 
-1265 AEGEEKGAYTSAAG
+1265 YTSAERENEWIFRP
-1279 DKLTLDGFFVA
+1279 DGTEA
-1290 EYTPASGQAEKWNYF
+1290 ESFRFALMRGVPTTE
-1305 MMSDVSVLLT
+1305 
-1315 SGESY
+1315 GESFDLFAVY
-1320 KLLVLDDASFTETE
+1320 AEQWECTLLSADWE
-1334 VTETSVAGQYYVA
+1334 VAAFGGYGSGTFIDRLGRVFSVYCEIVDENTVRIYGAAFG
-1347 ERSYKVW
+1347 EMW
-1354 LDGNGNMLYDSNMSV
+1354 LTADFLSGTFELYD
-1369 YTYVVEGNVFKL
+1369 
-1381 TSYDDSGTPHVHEG
+1381 
-1395 KFALETDGY
+1395 
-1404 IETAFYSYGYSYLR
+1404 
-1418 LFKEKLE
+1418 
-1425 YTTVSFKLDDK
+1425 
-1436 SYTLAIFENKFVYA
+1436 
-1450 YQYGQ
+1450 Q
-1455 AIAYTGSVAD
+1455 APA
-1465 YAAAKAAIA
+1465 
-1474 AKEDF
+1474 E
-1479 EVTLDGTVYTASY
+1479 
-1492 DSDSW
+1492 
-1497 AWTFTPKS
+1497 

>member
-137 VSQAVPSLTGAVFGG
+137 VSKAVPSLTGAVFGG

-841 AAVDYIGSEEVLYIP
+841 AAVDES
-856 ENITEVAPDAV
+856 
-867 QGLLTL
+867 
-873 KMVIFGDKVTTVGD
+873 
-887 RAFVGNPYL
+887 
-896 VSVIFGT
+896 
-903 GIDHIGDD
+903 
-911 AFSMATYLIDIH
+911 
-923 FPNAEK
+923 
-929 APSYI
+929 
-934 GKNAFYRLDGIA
+934 GKG
-946 LVPST
+946 
-951 TEWGG
+951 
-956 LMTVYV
+956 
-962 GGSFWGDASPS
+962 S
-973 AYVTLFNVNNK
+973 AYISFP
-984 AQDKDGNEVGAYSND
+984 DG
-999 YSDFVTIAS
+999 
-1008 EAGTD
+1008 
-1013 KKGKTYNLADG
+1013 
-1024 NKLFLSGGDSAIL
+1024 SGG
-1037 FVEADGVT
+1037 FV
-1045 RRIWGAYRYDDYEK
+1045 
-1059 ITFRAGFTVDGEAVL
+1059 
-1074 YYGKPSGDDFVL
+1074 
-1086 RDKVFGAY
+1086 
-1094 DDGYITVVFDGY
+1094 
-1106 GAASVVI
+1106 
-1113 NAELSDGTYTLNGNE
+1113 
-1128 ITFAGIDGLASASF
+1128 AGIDGAYTAVVFGNADGETVYVEYTFTADFFAQGFEALAQDGYASFVFRYYPAMGNYFFVFDSSEQENYVIDDGESRIEFSVNGDGTAWLNSLLCAVTRDGDEFVLTTASGARGVVRVVGDGTAQLASSERGTYFALADGTPTLEKEMLFLDGFGGATMQRYVAATETSESRIEDVASGTYVRLDSASGYYEYDVSF
-1142 IPSETQENSS
+1142 ADGGYENFRFAYGTITVGNSAVAVYILYDESQEESFETSDGG
-1152 KLTLTYGGSSHTLT
+1152 TLLIDAYGQATFEDASG
-1166 YTGKE
+1166 E
-1171 KGSYYDLKLG
+1171 KRAAIASRAADTV
-1181 AKIELDGK
+1181 IEGRELMRVRVLDADGK
-1189 NIDNEGGTA
+1189 NYGAEKTYAVSEENGKKRLLPVDGGLGV
-1198 KIYFKHQEYERK
+1198 YFL
-1210 YKLEGTKLYIIWIE
+1210 LEGDKILSESKLVLDGLGGGVLYCGE
-1224 GTDGSEDVLWNWS
+1224 TQSEVKGT
-1237 FNSST
+1237 
-1242 RKITGY
+1242 
-1248 WNYHLDE
+1248 
-1255 YEYYFEFGLL
+1255 
-1265 AEGEEKGAYTSAAG
+1265 YTSAERENEWIFRP
-1279 DKLTLDGFFVA
+1279 DGTEA
-1290 EYTPASGQAEKWNYF
+1290 ESFRFALMRGVPTTE
-1305 MMSDVSVLLT
+1305 
-1315 SGESY
+1315 GESFDLFAVY
-1320 KLLVLDDASFTETE
+1320 AEQWECTLLSADWE
-1334 VTETSVAGQYYVA
+1334 VAAFGGYGSGTFIDRLGRVFSVYCEIVDENTVRIYGAAFG
-1347 ERSYKVW
+1347 EMW
-1354 LDGNGNMLYDSNMSV
+1354 LTADFLSGTFELYD
-1369 YTYVVEGNVFKL
+1369 
-1381 TSYDDSGTPHVHEG
+1381 
-1395 KFALETDGY
+1395 
-1404 IETAFYSYGYSYLR
+1404 
-1418 LFKEKLE
+1418 
-1425 YTTVSFKLDDK
+1425 
-1436 SYTLAIFENKFVYA
+1436 
-1450 YQYGQ
+1450 Q
-1455 AIAYTGSVAD
+1455 APA
-1465 YAAAKAAIA
+1465 
-1474 AKEDF
+1474 E
-1479 EVTLDGTVYTASY
+1479 
-1492 DSDSW
+1492 
-1497 AWTFTPKS
+1497 

>member
-24 MLVFASCET
+24 MLVFAACET

-55 AGDKIQLPDEPTL
+55 AGDKIDLPDEPTL

-279 YGAPHTVSESMFTVR
+279 YGAPHTVSESLFTVR

-392 GKGFAYFDG
+392 GKGFAYFDS

-588 AYYGEGAERRE
+588 AYYGEGTERRE

-687 VVTGENTYDGDA
+687 VITGENTYDEDA
-699 KIYHFAAEWFAP
+699 KIYHFAADWFAP

-841 AAVDYIGSEEVLYIP
+841 AAVDGS
-856 ENITEVAPDAV
+856 
-867 QGLLTL
+867 
-873 KMVIFGDKVTTVGD
+873 
-887 RAFVGNPYL
+887 
-896 VSVIFGT
+896 
-903 GIDHIGDD
+903 
-911 AFSMATYLIDIH
+911 
-923 FPNAEK
+923 
-929 APSYI
+929 
-934 GKNAFYRLDGIA
+934 GKG
-946 LVPST
+946 
-951 TEWGG
+951 
-956 LMTVYV
+956 
-962 GGSFWGDASPS
+962 S
-973 AYVTLFNVNNK
+973 AYISFP
-984 AQDKDGNEVGAYSND
+984 DG
-999 YSDFVTIAS
+999 
-1008 EAGTD
+1008 
-1013 KKGKTYNLADG
+1013 
-1024 NKLFLSGGDSAIL
+1024 SGG
-1037 FVEADGVT
+1037 FV
-1045 RRIWGAYRYDDYEK
+1045 
-1059 ITFRAGFTVDGEAVL
+1059 
-1074 YYGKPSGDDFVL
+1074 
-1086 RDKVFGAY
+1086 
-1094 DDGYITVVFDGY
+1094 
-1106 GAASVVI
+1106 
-1113 NAELSDGTYTLNGNE
+1113 
-1128 ITFAGIDGLASASF
+1128 AGIDGAYTAVVFGNADGETVYVEYTFTADFFAQGFEALAQDGYASFVFRYYPAMGNYFFVFDSSEQENYVIDDGESRIEFSVNGDGTAWLNSLLCAVTRDGDEFVLTTASGARGVVRVVGDGTAQLASSERGTYFALADGTPTLEKEMLFLDGFGGATMQRYVAATETSKSRIEDVASG
-1142 IPSETQENSS
+1142 
-1152 KLTLTYGGSSHTLT
+1152 TYVRLDSASGYYEYDVSFAD
-1166 YTGKE
+1166 
-1171 KGSYYDLKLG
+1171 GSYENFRFAYGTITVGNSAVAVYILYDESREETFETSDGGMLLIDAYGQATFEDASGEKR
-1181 AKIELDGK
+1181 AAIASRAADTVIEGRELMRVRVLDADGK
-1189 NIDNEGGTA
+1189 NYGAEKTYAVSEENGKKRLLPVDGGLGV
-1198 KIYFKHQEYERK
+1198 YFL
-1210 YKLEGTKLYIIWIE
+1210 LEGDKIL
-1224 GTDGSEDVLWNWS
+1224 SES
-1237 FNSST
+1237 
-1242 RKITGY
+1242 K
-1248 WNYHLDE
+1248 
-1255 YEYYFEFGLL
+1255 
-1265 AEGEEKGAYTSAAG
+1265 
-1279 DKLTLDGFFVA
+1279 
-1290 EYTPASGQAEKWNYF
+1290 
-1305 MMSDVSVLLT
+1305 
-1315 SGESY
+1315 
-1320 KLLVLDDASFTETE
+1320 LVLDGLGGGVLYCGETQSEVKGTYTAAERENEWIFRPDDTETE
-1334 VTETSVAGQYYVA
+1334 SFRFALMRGVPTTEGESFDLFAVYAEQWECTLLSADWEVAAFGGYGSGTFIDRLGRVFSVYCEIVDENTVRIYGAAFG
-1347 ERSYKVW
+1347 EMW
-1354 LDGNGNMLYDSNMSV
+1354 LTADFLSDTFELYD
-1369 YTYVVEGNVFKL
+1369 
-1381 TSYDDSGTPHVHEG
+1381 
-1395 KFALETDGY
+1395 
-1404 IETAFYSYGYSYLR
+1404 
-1418 LFKEKLE
+1418 
-1425 YTTVSFKLDDK
+1425 
-1436 SYTLAIFENKFVYA
+1436 
-1450 YQYGQ
+1450 Q
-1455 AIAYTGSVAD
+1455 APA
-1465 YAAAKAAIA
+1465 
-1474 AKEDF
+1474 E
-1479 EVTLDGTVYTASY
+1479 
-1492 DSDSW
+1492 
-1497 AWTFTPKS
+1497 

>member
-258 YFVNTPQGAEAEGE
+258 YFVNTPLGAEAEGE

-279 YGAPHTVSESMFTVR
+279 YGAPHTVSKSLFTVR

-304 PEGEVVYAAG
+304 PEGEVVYAEG

-841 AAVDYIGSEEVLYIP
+841 AAVDES
-856 ENITEVAPDAV
+856 
-867 QGLLTL
+867 
-873 KMVIFGDKVTTVGD
+873 
-887 RAFVGNPYL
+887 
-896 VSVIFGT
+896 
-903 GIDHIGDD
+903 
-911 AFSMATYLIDIH
+911 
-923 FPNAEK
+923 
-929 APSYI
+929 
-934 GKNAFYRLDGIA
+934 GKG
-946 LVPST
+946 
-951 TEWGG
+951 
-956 LMTVYV
+956 
-962 GGSFWGDASPS
+962 S
-973 AYVTLFNVNNK
+973 AYISFP
-984 AQDKDGNEVGAYSND
+984 DG
-999 YSDFVTIAS
+999 
-1008 EAGTD
+1008 
-1013 KKGKTYNLADG
+1013 
-1024 NKLFLSGGDSAIL
+1024 SGG
-1037 FVEADGVT
+1037 FV
-1045 RRIWGAYRYDDYEK
+1045 
-1059 ITFRAGFTVDGEAVL
+1059 
-1074 YYGKPSGDDFVL
+1074 
-1086 RDKVFGAY
+1086 
-1094 DDGYITVVFDGY
+1094 
-1106 GAASVVI
+1106 
-1113 NAELSDGTYTLNGNE
+1113 
-1128 ITFAGIDGLASASF
+1128 AGIDGAYTAVVFGNADGETVYVEYTFTADFFAQGFEALAQDGYASFVFRYYPAMGNYFFVFDSSEQENYVIDDGESRIEFSVNGDGTAWLNSLLCAVTRDGDEFVLTTASGARGVVRVVGDGTAQLASSERGTYFALADGTPTLEKEMLFLDGFGGATMQRYVAATETSESRIEDVASGTYVRLDSASGYYEYDVSF
-1142 IPSETQENSS
+1142 ADGGYENFRFAYGTITVGNSAVAVYILYDESQEESFETSDGG
-1152 KLTLTYGGSSHTLT
+1152 TLLIDAYGQATFEDASG
-1166 YTGKE
+1166 E
-1171 KGSYYDLKLG
+1171 KRAAIASRAADTV
-1181 AKIELDGK
+1181 IEGRELMRVRVLDADGK
-1189 NIDNEGGTA
+1189 NYGAEKTYAVSEENGKKRLLPVDGGLGV
-1198 KIYFKHQEYERK
+1198 YFL
-1210 YKLEGTKLYIIWIE
+1210 LEGDKILSESKLVLDGLGGGVLYCGE
-1224 GTDGSEDVLWNWS
+1224 TQSEVKGT
-1237 FNSST
+1237 
-1242 RKITGY
+1242 
-1248 WNYHLDE
+1248 
-1255 YEYYFEFGLL
+1255 
-1265 AEGEEKGAYTSAAG
+1265 YTSAERENEWIFRP
-1279 DKLTLDGFFVA
+1279 DGTEA
-1290 EYTPASGQAEKWNYF
+1290 ESFRFALMRGVPTTE
-1305 MMSDVSVLLT
+1305 
-1315 SGESY
+1315 GESFDLFAVY
-1320 KLLVLDDASFTETE
+1320 VEQWECTLLSADWE
-1334 VTETSVAGQYYVA
+1334 VAAFGGYGSGTFIDRLGRVFSVYCEIVDENTVRIYGAAFG
-1347 ERSYKVW
+1347 EMW
-1354 LDGNGNMLYDSNMSV
+1354 LTADFLSGTFELYD
-1369 YTYVVEGNVFKL
+1369 
-1381 TSYDDSGTPHVHEG
+1381 
-1395 KFALETDGY
+1395 
-1404 IETAFYSYGYSYLR
+1404 
-1418 LFKEKLE
+1418 
-1425 YTTVSFKLDDK
+1425 
-1436 SYTLAIFENKFVYA
+1436 
-1450 YQYGQ
+1450 Q
-1455 AIAYTGSVAD
+1455 APA
-1465 YAAAKAAIA
+1465 
-1474 AKEDF
+1474 E
-1479 EVTLDGTVYTASY
+1479 
-1492 DSDSW
+1492 
-1497 AWTFTPKS
+1497 

>member
-24 MLVFASCET
+24 MLVFAACET

-55 AGDKIQLPDEPTL
+55 AGDKIDLPDEPTL

-258 YFVNTPQGAEAEGE
+258 YFVNTPLGAEAEGE

-279 YGAPHTVSESMFTVR
+279 YGAPHTVSKSLFTVR

-304 PEGEVVYAAG
+304 PEGEVVYAEG

-573 LSGAETYFYSDGFGK
+573 LNGAETYFYSDGFGK

-841 AAVDYIGSEEVLYIP
+841 AAVDES
-856 ENITEVAPDAV
+856 
-867 QGLLTL
+867 
-873 KMVIFGDKVTTVGD
+873 
-887 RAFVGNPYL
+887 
-896 VSVIFGT
+896 
-903 GIDHIGDD
+903 
-911 AFSMATYLIDIH
+911 
-923 FPNAEK
+923 
-929 APSYI
+929 
-934 GKNAFYRLDGIA
+934 GKG
-946 LVPST
+946 
-951 TEWGG
+951 
-956 LMTVYV
+956 
-962 GGSFWGDASPS
+962 S
-973 AYVTLFNVNNK
+973 AYISFP
-984 AQDKDGNEVGAYSND
+984 DG
-999 YSDFVTIAS
+999 
-1008 EAGTD
+1008 
-1013 KKGKTYNLADG
+1013 
-1024 NKLFLSGGDSAIL
+1024 SGG
-1037 FVEADGVT
+1037 FV
-1045 RRIWGAYRYDDYEK
+1045 
-1059 ITFRAGFTVDGEAVL
+1059 
-1074 YYGKPSGDDFVL
+1074 
-1086 RDKVFGAY
+1086 
-1094 DDGYITVVFDGY
+1094 
-1106 GAASVVI
+1106 
-1113 NAELSDGTYTLNGNE
+1113 
-1128 ITFAGIDGLASASF
+1128 AGIDGAYTAVVFGNADGETVYVEYTFTADFFAQGFEALAQDGYASFVFRYYPAMGNYFFVFDSSEQENYVIDDGESRIEFSVNGDGTAWLNSLLCAVTRDGDEFVLTTASGARGVVRVVGDGTAQLASSERGTYFALADGTPTLEKEMLFLDGFGGATMQRYVAATETSESRIEDVASGTYVRLDSASGYYEYDVSF
-1142 IPSETQENSS
+1142 ADGGYENFRFAYGTITVGNSAVAVYILYDESQEESFETSDGG
-1152 KLTLTYGGSSHTLT
+1152 TLLIDAYGQATFEDASG
-1166 YTGKE
+1166 E
-1171 KGSYYDLKLG
+1171 KRAAIASRAADTV
-1181 AKIELDGK
+1181 IEGRELMRVRVLDADGK
-1189 NIDNEGGTA
+1189 NYGAEKTYAVSEENGKKRLLPVDGGLGV
-1198 KIYFKHQEYERK
+1198 YFL
-1210 YKLEGTKLYIIWIE
+1210 LEGDKILSESKLVLDGLGGGVLYCGE
-1224 GTDGSEDVLWNWS
+1224 TQSEVKGT
-1237 FNSST
+1237 
-1242 RKITGY
+1242 
-1248 WNYHLDE
+1248 
-1255 YEYYFEFGLL
+1255 
-1265 AEGEEKGAYTSAAG
+1265 YTSAERENEWIFRP
-1279 DKLTLDGFFVA
+1279 DGTEA
-1290 EYTPASGQAEKWNYF
+1290 ESFRFALMRGVPTTE
-1305 MMSDVSVLLT
+1305 
-1315 SGESY
+1315 GESFDLFAVY
-1320 KLLVLDDASFTETE
+1320 AEQWECTLLSADWE
-1334 VTETSVAGQYYVA
+1334 VAAFGGYGSGTFIDRLGRVFSVYCEIVDENTVRIYGAAFG
-1347 ERSYKVW
+1347 EMW
-1354 LDGNGNMLYDSNMSV
+1354 LTADFLSGTFELYD
-1369 YTYVVEGNVFKL
+1369 
-1381 TSYDDSGTPHVHEG
+1381 
-1395 KFALETDGY
+1395 
-1404 IETAFYSYGYSYLR
+1404 
-1418 LFKEKLE
+1418 
-1425 YTTVSFKLDDK
+1425 
-1436 SYTLAIFENKFVYA
+1436 
-1450 YQYGQ
+1450 Q
-1455 AIAYTGSVAD
+1455 APA
-1465 YAAAKAAIA
+1465 
-1474 AKEDF
+1474 E
-1479 EVTLDGTVYTASY
+1479 
-1492 DSDSW
+1492 
-1497 AWTFTPKS
+1497 

>member
-258 YFVNTPQGAEAEGE
+258 YFVNTPLGAEAEGE

-279 YGAPHTVSESMFTVR
+279 YGAPHTVSKSLFTVR

-304 PEGEVVYAAG
+304 PEGEVVYAEG

-450 QFSSESVRFRFRI
+450 QFSSESIRFRFRI

-841 AAVDYIGSEEVLYIP
+841 AAVDES
-856 ENITEVAPDAV
+856 
-867 QGLLTL
+867 
-873 KMVIFGDKVTTVGD
+873 
-887 RAFVGNPYL
+887 
-896 VSVIFGT
+896 
-903 GIDHIGDD
+903 
-911 AFSMATYLIDIH
+911 
-923 FPNAEK
+923 
-929 APSYI
+929 
-934 GKNAFYRLDGIA
+934 GKG
-946 LVPST
+946 
-951 TEWGG
+951 
-956 LMTVYV
+956 
-962 GGSFWGDASPS
+962 S
-973 AYVTLFNVNNK
+973 AYISFP
-984 AQDKDGNEVGAYSND
+984 DG
-999 YSDFVTIAS
+999 
-1008 EAGTD
+1008 
-1013 KKGKTYNLADG
+1013 
-1024 NKLFLSGGDSAIL
+1024 SGG
-1037 FVEADGVT
+1037 FV
-1045 RRIWGAYRYDDYEK
+1045 
-1059 ITFRAGFTVDGEAVL
+1059 
-1074 YYGKPSGDDFVL
+1074 
-1086 RDKVFGAY
+1086 
-1094 DDGYITVVFDGY
+1094 
-1106 GAASVVI
+1106 
-1113 NAELSDGTYTLNGNE
+1113 
-1128 ITFAGIDGLASASF
+1128 AGIDGAYTAVVFGNADGETVYVEYIFTADFFAQGFEALAQDGYASFVFRYYPAMGNYFFVFDSSEQENYVIDDGESRIEFSVNGDGTAWLNSLLCAVTRDGDEFVLTTASGARGVVRVVGDGTAQLASSERGTYFALADGTPTLEKEMLFLDGFGGATMQRYVAATETSESRIEDVASGTYVRLDSASGYYEYDVSF
-1142 IPSETQENSS
+1142 ADGGYENFRFAYGTITVGNSAVAVYILYDESREETFETSDGG
-1152 KLTLTYGGSSHTLT
+1152 TLLIDAYGQATFEDASG
-1166 YTGKE
+1166 E
-1171 KGSYYDLKLG
+1171 KRAAIASRAADTV
-1181 AKIELDGK
+1181 IEGRELMRVRVLDADGK
-1189 NIDNEGGTA
+1189 NYGAEKTYAVSEENGKKRLLPVDGGLGV
-1198 KIYFKHQEYERK
+1198 YFL
-1210 YKLEGTKLYIIWIE
+1210 LEGDKILSESKLVLDGLGGGVLYCGE
-1224 GTDGSEDVLWNWS
+1224 TQSEVKGT
-1237 FNSST
+1237 
-1242 RKITGY
+1242 
-1248 WNYHLDE
+1248 
-1255 YEYYFEFGLL
+1255 
-1265 AEGEEKGAYTSAAG
+1265 YTSAERENEWIFRP
-1279 DKLTLDGFFVA
+1279 DGTEA
-1290 EYTPASGQAEKWNYF
+1290 ESFRFALMRGVPTTE
-1305 MMSDVSVLLT
+1305 
-1315 SGESY
+1315 GESFDLFAVY
-1320 KLLVLDDASFTETE
+1320 AEQWECTLLSADWE
-1334 VTETSVAGQYYVA
+1334 VAAFGGYGSGTFIDRLGRVFSVYCEIVDENTVRIYGAAFG
-1347 ERSYKVW
+1347 EMW
-1354 LDGNGNMLYDSNMSV
+1354 LTADFLSGTFELYD
-1369 YTYVVEGNVFKL
+1369 
-1381 TSYDDSGTPHVHEG
+1381 
-1395 KFALETDGY
+1395 
-1404 IETAFYSYGYSYLR
+1404 
-1418 LFKEKLE
+1418 
-1425 YTTVSFKLDDK
+1425 
-1436 SYTLAIFENKFVYA
+1436 
-1450 YQYGQ
+1450 Q
-1455 AIAYTGSVAD
+1455 APA
-1465 YAAAKAAIA
+1465 
-1474 AKEDF
+1474 E
-1479 EVTLDGTVYTASY
+1479 
-1492 DSDSW
+1492 
-1497 AWTFTPKS
+1497 

>member
-258 YFVNTPQGAEAEGE
+258 YFVNTPLGAEAEGE

-279 YGAPHTVSESMFTVR
+279 YGAPHTVSKSLFTVR

-304 PEGEVVYAAG
+304 PEGEVVYAEG

-450 QFSSESVRFRFRI
+450 QFSSESIRFRFRI

-573 LSGAETYFYSDGFGK
+573 LNGAETYFYSDGFGK

-687 VVTGENTYDGDA
+687 VVTGENTYDEDA
-699 KIYHFAAEWFAP
+699 KIYHFAADWFAP

-757 YTLKCDGFGKG
+757 YTLKCNGFGKG

-841 AAVDYIGSEEVLYIP
+841 AAVDES
-856 ENITEVAPDAV
+856 
-867 QGLLTL
+867 
-873 KMVIFGDKVTTVGD
+873 
-887 RAFVGNPYL
+887 
-896 VSVIFGT
+896 
-903 GIDHIGDD
+903 
-911 AFSMATYLIDIH
+911 
-923 FPNAEK
+923 
-929 APSYI
+929 
-934 GKNAFYRLDGIA
+934 GKG
-946 LVPST
+946 
-951 TEWGG
+951 
-956 LMTVYV
+956 
-962 GGSFWGDASPS
+962 S
-973 AYVTLFNVNNK
+973 AYISFP
-984 AQDKDGNEVGAYSND
+984 DG
-999 YSDFVTIAS
+999 
-1008 EAGTD
+1008 
-1013 KKGKTYNLADG
+1013 
-1024 NKLFLSGGDSAIL
+1024 SGG
-1037 FVEADGVT
+1037 FV
-1045 RRIWGAYRYDDYEK
+1045 
-1059 ITFRAGFTVDGEAVL
+1059 
-1074 YYGKPSGDDFVL
+1074 
-1086 RDKVFGAY
+1086 
-1094 DDGYITVVFDGY
+1094 
-1106 GAASVVI
+1106 
-1113 NAELSDGTYTLNGNE
+1113 
-1128 ITFAGIDGLASASF
+1128 AGIDGAYTAVVFGNADGETVYVEYIFTADFFAQGFEALAQDGYASFVFRYYPAMGNYFFVFDSSEQENYVIDDGESRIEFSVNGDGTAWLNSLLCAVTRDGDEFVLTTASGARGVVRVVGDGTAQLASSERGTYFALADGTPTLEKEMLFLDGFGGATMQRYVAATETSESRIEDVASGTYVRLDSASGYYEYDVSF
-1142 IPSETQENSS
+1142 ADGGYENFRFAYGTITVGNSAVAVYILYDESQEESFETSDGG
-1152 KLTLTYGGSSHTLT
+1152 TLLIDAYGQATFEDASG
-1166 YTGKE
+1166 E
-1171 KGSYYDLKLG
+1171 KRAAIASRAADTV
-1181 AKIELDGK
+1181 IEGRELMRVRVLDADGK
-1189 NIDNEGGTA
+1189 NYGAEKTYAVSEENGKKRLLPVDGGLGV
-1198 KIYFKHQEYERK
+1198 YFL
-1210 YKLEGTKLYIIWIE
+1210 LEGDKILSESKLVLDGLGGGVLYCGE
-1224 GTDGSEDVLWNWS
+1224 TQSEVKGT
-1237 FNSST
+1237 
-1242 RKITGY
+1242 
-1248 WNYHLDE
+1248 
-1255 YEYYFEFGLL
+1255 
-1265 AEGEEKGAYTSAAG
+1265 YTSAERENEWIFRP
-1279 DKLTLDGFFVA
+1279 DGTEA
-1290 EYTPASGQAEKWNYF
+1290 ESFRFALMRGVPTTE
-1305 MMSDVSVLLT
+1305 
-1315 SGESY
+1315 GESFDLFAVY
-1320 KLLVLDDASFTETE
+1320 AEQWECTLLSADWE
-1334 VTETSVAGQYYVA
+1334 VAAFGGYGSGTFIDRLGRVFSVYCEIVDENTVRIYGAAFG
-1347 ERSYKVW
+1347 EMW
-1354 LDGNGNMLYDSNMSV
+1354 LTADFLSGTFELYD
-1369 YTYVVEGNVFKL
+1369 
-1381 TSYDDSGTPHVHEG
+1381 
-1395 KFALETDGY
+1395 
-1404 IETAFYSYGYSYLR
+1404 
-1418 LFKEKLE
+1418 
-1425 YTTVSFKLDDK
+1425 
-1436 SYTLAIFENKFVYA
+1436 
-1450 YQYGQ
+1450 Q
-1455 AIAYTGSVAD
+1455 APA
-1465 YAAAKAAIA
+1465 
-1474 AKEDF
+1474 E
-1479 EVTLDGTVYTASY
+1479 
-1492 DSDSW
+1492 
-1497 AWTFTPKS
+1497 